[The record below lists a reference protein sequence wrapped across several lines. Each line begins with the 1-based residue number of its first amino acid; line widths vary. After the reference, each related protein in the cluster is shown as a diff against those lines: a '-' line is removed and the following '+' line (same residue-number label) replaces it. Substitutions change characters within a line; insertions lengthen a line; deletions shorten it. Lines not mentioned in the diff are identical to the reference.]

1 MAIQGKIEAE
11 NMKNEDCRMSNFETT
26 KKDYQQYAKLA
37 TSAESL
43 IYSDP
48 KSSVAIFGN
57 FAEQLTREIMHLEGF
72 GDWNLK
78 QIDRINELKYRADY
92 PPVVTK
98 YLDDIRRIRN
108 LADHD
113 HQFVV
118 SKKQALE
125 IDKKA
130 HLIWSYFL
138 EVYSQDNPAKYQTP
152 VDQANIFQVQ
162 QAQIDQLK
170 KELEAALNSQNPL
183 EVSKEIREQRRKVSV
198 NFAKKHQLTEA
209 ETRQL
214 IDKQLQEAGWE
225 ADTEKL
231 NNWKFKTEPKK
242 GHNMAIAEWVLPNG
256 QRADYALFKGLEFYG
271 IVEAKKW
278 DQDIAGQMA
287 QPKEYSREVPF
298 RSDYLLV
305 DNQMGDYKVPF
316 IYTANGRP
324 YLKQYKEKSGIWF
337 WDARNPK
344 ENAYA
349 LEEFHH
355 PEDLAL
361 KLTAKNPDEANQDLV
376 NDNDFPKF
384 ADRDYQVE
392 AIKNIEEAIK
402 DGKKRILL
410 AMATGTGKTRTA
422 IALMYRL
429 LKHKRARRILYLVD
443 RNSLGKQTADA
454 IKDNKIGNLSISSI
468 YGVKE
473 LQDKLPDASTKI
485 QIATVQGMIKR
496 LFYNDNEEE
505 KPSVGQY
512 DFIIVDEAHR
522 GYAED
527 KELSDKEYQF
537 YDQNDYVSQYRRV
550 VDYFD
555 ATAIGMT
562 ATPALQT
569 TDIFGQPVYSY
580 SYQQAVLDNYLVDH
594 DAPTIIKTKLSQ
606 EGIHFK
612 KGAEISLF
620 DQASESIKSEKL
632 PDNMNFEVKD
642 FNKRVITE
650 NFNRVVCDYLAQNCL
665 NPNDPELGKTLIF
678 AATDAHADMVVRLLR
693 EAFKKAGNPVEDD
706 AIEKITGS
714 IRHPNNEIK
723 LFKNEKNPNIV
734 VTVDLLTT
742 GVDVPEITNLVFL
755 RRVQSRILY
764 EQMLGRATRLCP
776 EIHKAVFNIYD
787 AVGIYDA
794 MNKVTNMKPVV
805 KNVKHDIHYFVKR
818 KDEFGISDI
827 SEQYQIDLSAA
838 VDRKIKCMNDAK
850 RKDFERLTEIS
861 SIDQWARDLVHL
873 NRKAFL
879 NEWKN
884 IEQLDKLQGDK
895 PKQYISNAPDEY
907 VGIERGYGQGNSDPE
922 DYIESFNKFVKEH
935 VNTIP
940 ALQIVATR
948 PKDLTYDELKKIKL
962 ELEKNGFKEHD
973 LQSAWKSANQVQTT
987 ADIISFIRQ
996 AALGSKL
1003 VDHDVRIHNAMQKVY
1018 GMANWNMV
1026 QKSWLKK
1033 IENQLISSTVL
1044 GPNAETAFS
1053 SNFFKRQGGYKQM
1066 KKIFSDNADQII
1078 YVLNENLYV

>member
-1 MAIQGKIEAE
+1 
-11 NMKNEDCRMSNFETT
+11 MSNFQTT
-26 KKDYQQYAKLA
+26 EEEYRQYAKLA

-48 KSSVAIFGN
+48 KSSVAVFGN

-78 QIDRINELKYRADY
+78 QIDRINELKYRGDY
-92 PPVVTK
+92 PPIVTK
-98 YLDDIRRIRN
+98 YLDDIRNIRN

-113 HQFVV
+113 HQFIV
-118 SKKQALE
+118 SKRQALE
-125 IDKKA
+125 VDKKA
-130 HLIWSYFL
+130 YIIWNYFL
-138 EVYSQDNPAKYQTP
+138 EVYSQDEVKEYKTP
-152 VDQANIFQVQ
+152 IDQANIFQLQ
-162 QAQIDQLK
+162 QEQIEQLK
-170 KELEAALNSQNPL
+170 KELEEARKAQTPV
-183 EVSKEIREQRRKVSV
+183 EVSKELQAKRHKISV
-198 NFAKKHQLTEA
+198 QFAKKHQLTEA

-214 IDKQLQEAGWE
+214 IDRQLQQAGWE
-225 ADTEKL
+225 ADSENL
-231 NNWKFKTEPKK
+231 NNWKYKTAPQK

-305 DNQMGDYKVPF
+305 DNDMGEYKVPF

-344 ENAYA
+344 ESAYA

-361 KLTAKNPDEANQDLV
+361 KLTSQNPELADQDLV
-376 NDNDFPKF
+376 DDQDFPKF

-392 AIKNIEEAIK
+392 AIKSIEEAIK

-443 RNSLGKQTADA
+443 RNSLGQQTADA
-454 IKDNKIGNLSISSI
+454 IKDNKIGNLSIASI

-473 LQDKLPDASTKI
+473 LKDKLPDASSKI

-496 LFYNDNEEE
+496 LFYNDDKEE

-527 KELSDKEYQF
+527 KELSEKEYHF

-569 TDIFGQPVYSY
+569 TDIFGKPVYSY

-612 KGAEISLF
+612 KGAEIDLF
-620 DQASESIKSEKL
+620 DQSSESIKSEKL

-650 NFNRVVCDYLAQNCL
+650 SFNRVVCDYLAQNCL

-678 AATDAHADMVVRLLR
+678 AATDSHADMVVRLLK
-693 EAFKKAGNPVEDD
+693 ESFKNAGNPVDDD

-723 LFKNEKNPNIV
+723 LFKNEKNPNIA

-776 EIHKAVFNIYD
+776 EIHKSVFNIYD

-805 KNVKHDIHYFVKR
+805 KNVSHDVHYFIDQKHQFEVNDNFK
-818 KDEFGISDI
+818 
-827 SEQYQIDLSAA
+827 QYQIDMTAA
-838 VDRKIKCMNDAK
+838 IDRKIKRMNDSK
-850 RKDFERLTEIS
+850 RKEFERLTEIN
-861 SIDQWARDLVHL
+861 SIDQWARDLPRL
-873 NRKAFL
+873 NNQEFL
-879 NEWKN
+879 KEWKN
-884 IEQLDKLQGDK
+884 FEQLDRLSTGSQ
-895 PKQYISNAPDEY
+895 KQYISNEPDEY
-907 VGIERGYGQGNSDPE
+907 LGIERGYGQGNSNPE
-922 DYIESFNKFVKEH
+922 DYIESFNKFIKEN
-935 VNTIP
+935 VNEIP

-962 ELEKNGFKEHD
+962 ELEKKGFKEND
-973 LQSAWKSANQVQTT
+973 LQTAWKNANQVQTT

-996 AALGSKL
+996 AAVGSEL
-1003 VDHDVRIHNAMQKVY
+1003 VDHNVRIHNAMQKVY
-1018 GMANWNMV
+1018 GMADWNMV

-1033 IENQLISSTVL
+1033 IENQLLSSTVL

-1053 SNFFKRQGGYKQM
+1053 SNYFKRQGGYKQM
-1066 KKIFSDNADQII
+1066 RKIFSDNADQII

>member
-1 MAIQGKIEAE
+1 
-11 NMKNEDCRMSNFETT
+11 MKNEDCRMSNFQTT
-26 KKDYQQYAKLA
+26 EEEYRQYAKLA

-48 KSSVAIFGN
+48 KSSVAVFGN

-78 QIDRINELKYRADY
+78 QIDRINELKYRGDY
-92 PPVVTK
+92 PPIVTK
-98 YLDDIRRIRN
+98 YLDDIRHIRN

-113 HQFVV
+113 HQFIV

-125 IDKKA
+125 VDKKA
-130 HLIWSYFL
+130 YIIWNYFL
-138 EVYSQDNPAKYQTP
+138 EVYSQDEVKEYKTP
-152 VDQANIFQVQ
+152 IDQANIFQLQ
-162 QAQIDQLK
+162 QEQIEQLK
-170 KELEAALNSQNPL
+170 KELEEARKAQKPV
-183 EVSKEIREQRRKVSV
+183 EVSKEIQAKRHKISV
-198 NFAKKHQLTEA
+198 QFAKKHQLTEA

-214 IDKQLQEAGWE
+214 IDRQLQQAGWE
-225 ADTEKL
+225 ADSENL
-231 NNWKFKTEPKK
+231 NNWKYKTAPQK

-305 DNQMGDYKVPF
+305 DNDMGEYKVPF

-344 ENAYA
+344 ESAYA

-361 KLTAKNPDEANQDLV
+361 KLTSQNPELADQDLV
-376 NDNDFPKF
+376 DDQDFPKF

-392 AIKNIEEAIK
+392 AIKSIEEAIK

-443 RNSLGKQTADA
+443 RNSLGQQTADA
-454 IKDNKIGNLSISSI
+454 IKDNKIGNLSIASI

-473 LQDKLPDASTKI
+473 LKDKLPDASTKI

-496 LFYNDNEEE
+496 LFYNDDKEE

-527 KELSDKEYQF
+527 KELSEKEYHF

-569 TDIFGQPVYSY
+569 TDIFGKPVYSY

-612 KGAEISLF
+612 KGAEIDLF
-620 DQASESIKSEKL
+620 DQSSESIKSEKL

-650 NFNRVVCDYLAQNCL
+650 SFNRVVCDYLAQNCL

-678 AATDAHADMVVRLLR
+678 AATDSHADMVVRLLK
-693 EAFKKAGNPVEDD
+693 ESFKNAGNPVDDD

-723 LFKNEKNPNIV
+723 LFKNEKNPNIA

-776 EIHKAVFNIYD
+776 EIHKSVFNIYD

-805 KNVKHDIHYFVKR
+805 KNVSHDVHYFIDQKHQFEINDNF
-818 KDEFGISDI
+818 K
-827 SEQYQIDLSAA
+827 QYQIDMTAA
-838 VDRKIKCMNDAK
+838 IDRKIKRMNDSK
-850 RKDFERLTEIS
+850 RKEFERLTEIN
-861 SIDQWARDLVHL
+861 SIDQWARDLPRL
-873 NRKAFL
+873 NNQEFL
-879 NEWKN
+879 KEWKN
-884 IEQLDKLQGDK
+884 FEQLDRLSTGSQ
-895 PKQYISNAPDEY
+895 KQYISNEPDEY
-907 VGIERGYGQGNSDPE
+907 LGIERGYGQGNSNPE
-922 DYIESFNKFVKEH
+922 DYIESFNKFIKEN
-935 VNTIP
+935 VNEIP

-962 ELEKNGFKEHD
+962 ELEKKGFKEND
-973 LQSAWKSANQVQTT
+973 LQTAWKSANQVQTT

-996 AALGSKL
+996 AAVGSEL
-1003 VDHDVRIHNAMQKVY
+1003 VDHNVRIHNAMQKVY
-1018 GMANWNMV
+1018 GMADWNMV

-1033 IENQLISSTVL
+1033 IENQLLSSTVL

-1053 SNFFKRQGGYKQM
+1053 SNYFKRQGGYKQM
-1066 KKIFSDNADQII
+1066 RKIFSDNADQII

>member
-1 MAIQGKIEAE
+1 
-11 NMKNEDCRMSNFETT
+11 MKNEDCRMSNFQTT
-26 KKDYQQYAKLA
+26 EEEYRQYAKLA

-48 KSSVAIFGN
+48 KSSVAVFGN

-78 QIDRINELKYRADY
+78 QIDRINELKYRGDY
-92 PPVVTK
+92 PPIVTK
-98 YLDDIRRIRN
+98 YLDDIRHIRN

-113 HQFVV
+113 HQFIV

-125 IDKKA
+125 VDKKA
-130 HLIWSYFL
+130 YIIWNYFL
-138 EVYSQDNPAKYQTP
+138 EVYSQDEVKEYKTP
-152 VDQANIFQVQ
+152 IDQANIFQLQ
-162 QAQIDQLK
+162 QEQIEQLK
-170 KELEAALNSQNPL
+170 KELEEAREAQKPI
-183 EVSKEIREQRRKVSV
+183 EVSKELQAKRHKVSV
-198 NFAKKHQLTEA
+198 QFAKKHQLTEA

-214 IDKQLQEAGWE
+214 IDRQLQQAGWE
-225 ADTEKL
+225 ADSENL
-231 NNWKFKTEPKK
+231 NNWKYKTAPQK

-305 DNQMGDYKVPF
+305 DNDMGEYKVPF

-344 ENAYA
+344 ESAYA

-361 KLTAKNPDEANQDLV
+361 KLTSQNPELADQDLV
-376 NDNDFPKF
+376 DDQDFPKF

-392 AIKNIEEAIK
+392 AIKSIEEAIK

-443 RNSLGKQTADA
+443 RNSLGQQTADA
-454 IKDNKIGNLSISSI
+454 IKDNKIGNLSIASI

-473 LQDKLPDASTKI
+473 LKDKLPDASTKI

-496 LFYNDNEEE
+496 LFYNDDKEE

-527 KELSDKEYQF
+527 KELSEKEYHF

-569 TDIFGQPVYSY
+569 TDIFGKPVYSY

-612 KGAEISLF
+612 KGAEIDLF
-620 DQASESIKSEKL
+620 DQSSESIKSEKL

-650 NFNRVVCDYLAQNCL
+650 SFNRVVCDYLAQNCL

-678 AATDAHADMVVRLLR
+678 AATDSHADMVVRLLK
-693 EAFKKAGNPVEDD
+693 ESFKNAGNPVDDD

-723 LFKNEKNPNIV
+723 LFKNEKNPNIA

-764 EQMLGRATRLCP
+764 EQMLGRATRLCS
-776 EIHKAVFNIYD
+776 EIHKSVFNIYD

-805 KNVKHDIHYFVKR
+805 KNVSHDVHYFIDQKHQFEVNDNFK
-818 KDEFGISDI
+818 
-827 SEQYQIDLSAA
+827 QYQIDMTAA
-838 VDRKIKCMNDAK
+838 IDRKIKRMNDSK
-850 RKDFERLTEIS
+850 RKEFERLTEIN
-861 SIDQWARDLVHL
+861 SIDQWARDLPRL
-873 NRKAFL
+873 NNQEFL
-879 NEWKN
+879 KEWKN
-884 IEQLDKLQGDK
+884 FEQLDRLSTGSQ
-895 PKQYISNAPDEY
+895 KQYISNEPDEY
-907 VGIERGYGQGNSDPE
+907 LGIERGYGQGNSNPE
-922 DYIESFNKFVKEH
+922 DYIESFNKFIKEN
-935 VNTIP
+935 VNEIP

-962 ELEKNGFKEHD
+962 ELEKKGFKEND
-973 LQSAWKSANQVQTT
+973 LQTAWKNANQVQTT

-996 AALGSKL
+996 AAVGSEL
-1003 VDHDVRIHNAMQKVY
+1003 VDHNVRIHNAMQKVY
-1018 GMANWNMV
+1018 GMADWNMV

-1033 IENQLISSTVL
+1033 IENQLLSSTVL

-1053 SNFFKRQGGYKQM
+1053 SNYFRRQGGYKQM
-1066 KKIFSDNADQII
+1066 RKIFSDNADQII

>member
-1 MAIQGKIEAE
+1 
-11 NMKNEDCRMSNFETT
+11 MKNEDCRMSNFQTT
-26 KKDYQQYAKLA
+26 EEEYRQYAKLA

-48 KSSVAIFGN
+48 KSSVAVFGN
-57 FAEQLTREIMHLEGF
+57 FSEQLTREIMHLEGF

-78 QIDRINELKYRADY
+78 QIDRINELKYRGDY
-92 PPVVTK
+92 PPIVTK
-98 YLDDIRRIRN
+98 YLDDIRHIRN

-113 HQFVV
+113 HQFIV

-125 IDKKA
+125 VDKKA
-130 HLIWSYFL
+130 YIIWNYFL
-138 EVYSQDNPAKYQTP
+138 EVYSQDEVKEYKTP
-152 VDQANIFQVQ
+152 IDQANIFQLQ
-162 QAQIDQLK
+162 QEQIEQLK
-170 KELEAALNSQNPL
+170 KELEEARKAQTPV
-183 EVSKEIREQRRKVSV
+183 EVSKELQAKRHKISV
-198 NFAKKHQLTEA
+198 QFAKKHQLTEA

-214 IDKQLQEAGWE
+214 IDRQLQQAGWE
-225 ADTEKL
+225 ADSENL
-231 NNWKFKTEPKK
+231 NNWKYKTAPQK

-305 DNQMGDYKVPF
+305 DNDMGEYKVPF

-344 ENAYA
+344 ESAYA

-361 KLTAKNPDEANQDLV
+361 KLTSQNPELADQDLV
-376 NDNDFPKF
+376 DDQDFPKF

-392 AIKNIEEAIK
+392 AIKSIEEAIK

-443 RNSLGKQTADA
+443 RNSLGQQTADA
-454 IKDNKIGNLSISSI
+454 IKDNKIGNLSIASI

-473 LQDKLPDASTKI
+473 LKDKLPDASTKI

-496 LFYNDNEEE
+496 LFYNDDKEE

-527 KELSDKEYQF
+527 KELSEKEYHF

-569 TDIFGQPVYSY
+569 TDIFGKPVYSY

-612 KGAEISLF
+612 KGAEIDLF
-620 DQASESIKSEKL
+620 DQSSELIKSEKL

-650 NFNRVVCDYLAQNCL
+650 SFNRVVCDYLAQNCL

-678 AATDAHADMVVRLLR
+678 AATDSHADMVVRLLK
-693 EAFKKAGNPVEDD
+693 ESFKNAGNPVDDD

-723 LFKNEKNPNIV
+723 LFKNEKNPNIA

-776 EIHKAVFNIYD
+776 EIHKSVFNIYD

-805 KNVKHDIHYFVKR
+805 KNVSHDVHYFIDQKHQFEVNDNFK
-818 KDEFGISDI
+818 
-827 SEQYQIDLSAA
+827 QYQIDMTAA
-838 VDRKIKCMNDAK
+838 IDRKIKRMNDSK
-850 RKDFERLTEIS
+850 RKEFERLTEIN
-861 SIDQWARDLVHL
+861 SIDQWARDLPRL
-873 NRKAFL
+873 NNQEFL
-879 NEWKN
+879 KEWKN
-884 IEQLDKLQGDK
+884 FEQLDRLSTGSQ
-895 PKQYISNAPDEY
+895 KQYISNEPDEY
-907 VGIERGYGQGNSDPE
+907 LGVERGYGQGNSNPE
-922 DYIESFNKFVKEH
+922 DYIESFNKFIKKN
-935 VNTIP
+935 VNEIP

-962 ELEKNGFKEHD
+962 ELEKKGFKEND
-973 LQSAWKSANQVQTT
+973 LQTAWKNANQVQTT

-996 AALGSKL
+996 AAVGSEL
-1003 VDHDVRIHNAMQKVY
+1003 VDHNVRIHNAMQKVY
-1018 GMANWNMV
+1018 GMADWNMV

-1033 IENQLISSTVL
+1033 IENQLLSSTVL

-1053 SNFFKRQGGYKQM
+1053 SNYFKRQGGYKQM
-1066 KKIFSDNADQII
+1066 RKIFSDNADQII

>member
-1 MAIQGKIEAE
+1 
-11 NMKNEDCRMSNFETT
+11 MSNFQTT
-26 KKDYQQYAKLA
+26 EEEYRQYAKLA

-48 KSSVAIFGN
+48 KSSVAVFGN

-78 QIDRINELKYRADY
+78 QIDRINELKYRGDY
-92 PPVVTK
+92 PPIVTK
-98 YLDDIRRIRN
+98 YLDDIRNIRN

-113 HQFVV
+113 HQFIV
-118 SKKQALE
+118 SKRQALE
-125 IDKKA
+125 VDKKA
-130 HLIWSYFL
+130 YIIWNYFL
-138 EVYSQDNPAKYQTP
+138 EVYSQDEVKEYKTP
-152 VDQANIFQVQ
+152 IDQANIFQLQ
-162 QAQIDQLK
+162 QEQIEQLK
-170 KELEAALNSQNPL
+170 KELEEARKAQTPV
-183 EVSKEIREQRRKVSV
+183 EVSKELQVKRHKISV
-198 NFAKKHQLTEA
+198 QFAKKHQLTEA

-214 IDKQLQEAGWE
+214 IDRQLQQAGWE
-225 ADTEKL
+225 ADSENL
-231 NNWKFKTEPKK
+231 NNWKYKTAPQK

-305 DNQMGDYKVPF
+305 DNDMGEYKVPF

-344 ENAYA
+344 ESAYA

-361 KLTAKNPDEANQDLV
+361 KLTSQNPELADQDLV
-376 NDNDFPKF
+376 DDQDFPKF

-392 AIKNIEEAIK
+392 AIKSIEEAIK

-443 RNSLGKQTADA
+443 RNSLGQQTADA
-454 IKDNKIGNLSISSI
+454 IKDNKIGNLSIASI

-473 LQDKLPDASTKI
+473 LKDKLPDASTKI

-496 LFYNDNEEE
+496 LFYNDDKEE

-527 KELSDKEYQF
+527 KELSEKEYHF

-569 TDIFGQPVYSY
+569 TDIFGKPVYSY

-612 KGAEISLF
+612 KGAEIDLF
-620 DQASESIKSEKL
+620 DQSSESIKSEKL

-650 NFNRVVCDYLAQNCL
+650 SFNRVVCDYLAQNCL

-678 AATDAHADMVVRLLR
+678 AATDSHADMVVRLLK
-693 EAFKKAGNPVEDD
+693 ESFKNAGNPVDDD

-723 LFKNEKNPNIV
+723 LFKNEKNPNIA

-776 EIHKAVFNIYD
+776 EIHKSVFNIYD

-805 KNVKHDIHYFVKR
+805 KNVSHDVHYFIDQKHQFEVNDNFK
-818 KDEFGISDI
+818 
-827 SEQYQIDLSAA
+827 QYQIDMTAA
-838 VDRKIKCMNDAK
+838 IDRKIKRMNDSK
-850 RKDFERLTEIS
+850 RKEFERLTEIN
-861 SIDQWARDLVHL
+861 SIDQWARDLPRL
-873 NRKAFL
+873 NNQEFL
-879 NEWKN
+879 KEWKN
-884 IEQLDKLQGDK
+884 FEQLDRLSTGSQ
-895 PKQYISNAPDEY
+895 KQYISNEPDEY
-907 VGIERGYGQGNSDPE
+907 LGIERGYGQGNSNPE
-922 DYIESFNKFVKEH
+922 DYIESFNKFIKEN
-935 VNTIP
+935 VNEIP

-962 ELEKNGFKEHD
+962 ELEKKGFKEND
-973 LQSAWKSANQVQTT
+973 LQTAWKNANQVQTT

-996 AALGSKL
+996 AAVGSEL
-1003 VDHDVRIHNAMQKVY
+1003 VDHNVRIHNAMQKVY
-1018 GMANWNMV
+1018 GMADWNMV

-1033 IENQLISSTVL
+1033 IENQLLSSTVL

-1053 SNFFKRQGGYKQM
+1053 SNYFKRQGGYKQM
-1066 KKIFSDNADQII
+1066 RKIFSDNADQII

>member
-1 MAIQGKIEAE
+1 
-11 NMKNEDCRMSNFETT
+11 MKNEDCRMSNFQTT
-26 KKDYQQYAKLA
+26 EEEYRQYAKLA

-48 KSSVAIFGN
+48 KSSVAVFGN

-78 QIDRINELKYRADY
+78 QIDRINELKYRGDY
-92 PPVVTK
+92 PPIVTK
-98 YLDDIRRIRN
+98 YLDDIRNIRN

-113 HQFVV
+113 HQFIV

-125 IDKKA
+125 VDKKA
-130 HLIWSYFL
+130 YIIWNYFL
-138 EVYSQDNPAKYQTP
+138 EVYSQDEVKEYKTP
-152 VDQANIFQVQ
+152 IDQANIFQLQ
-162 QAQIDQLK
+162 QEQIEQLK
-170 KELEAALNSQNPL
+170 KELEEARKAQKPV
-183 EVSKEIREQRRKVSV
+183 EVSKELQAKRHKISV
-198 NFAKKHQLTEA
+198 QFAKKHQLTEA

-214 IDKQLQEAGWE
+214 IDRQLQQAGWE
-225 ADTEKL
+225 ADSENL
-231 NNWKFKTEPKK
+231 NNWKYKTAPQK

-305 DNQMGDYKVPF
+305 DNDMGEYKVPF

-344 ENAYA
+344 ESAYA

-361 KLTAKNPDEANQDLV
+361 KLTSQNPEIADKDLV
-376 NDNDFPKF
+376 DDRDFPRF

-392 AIKNIEEAIK
+392 AIKSIEETIK

-443 RNSLGKQTADA
+443 RNSLGQQTADA
-454 IKDNKIGNLSISSI
+454 IKDNKIGNLSIASI

-473 LQDKLPDASTKI
+473 LKDKLPDASTKI

-496 LFYNDNEEE
+496 LFYNDDKEE

-527 KELSDKEYQF
+527 KELSEKEYHF

-569 TDIFGQPVYSY
+569 TDIFGKPVYSY

-612 KGAEISLF
+612 KGAEIDLF
-620 DQASESIKSEKL
+620 DQSSESIKSEKL

-650 NFNRVVCDYLAQNCL
+650 SFNRVVCDYLAQNCL

-678 AATDAHADMVVRLLR
+678 AATDSHADMVVRLLK
-693 EAFKKAGNPVEDD
+693 ESFKNAGNPVDDD

-723 LFKNEKNPNIV
+723 LFKNEKNPNIA

-776 EIHKAVFNIYD
+776 EIHKSVFNIYD

-805 KNVKHDIHYFVKR
+805 KNVSHDVHYFIDQKHQFEVNDNFK
-818 KDEFGISDI
+818 
-827 SEQYQIDLSAA
+827 QYQIDMTAA
-838 VDRKIKCMNDAK
+838 IDRKIKRMNDSK
-850 RKDFERLTEIS
+850 RKEFERLTEIN
-861 SIDQWARDLVHL
+861 SIDQWARDLPRL
-873 NRKAFL
+873 NNQEFL
-879 NEWKN
+879 KEWKN
-884 IEQLDKLQGDK
+884 FEQLDRLSTGSH
-895 PKQYISNAPDEY
+895 KQYISNEPDEY
-907 VGIERGYGQGNSDPE
+907 LGIERGYGQGNSNPE
-922 DYIESFNKFVKEH
+922 DYIESFNKFIKEN
-935 VNTIP
+935 VNEIP

-962 ELEKNGFKEHD
+962 ELEKKGFKEND
-973 LQSAWKSANQVQTT
+973 LQTAWKSANQVQTT

-996 AALGSKL
+996 AAVGSEL
-1003 VDHDVRIHNAMQKVY
+1003 VDHNVRIHNAMQKVY
-1018 GMANWNMV
+1018 GMADWNMV

-1033 IENQLISSTVL
+1033 IENQLLSSTVL

-1053 SNFFKRQGGYKQM
+1053 SNYFKRQGGYKQM
-1066 KKIFSDNADQII
+1066 RKIFSDNADQII

>member
-1 MAIQGKIEAE
+1 
-11 NMKNEDCRMSNFETT
+11 MKNEDCRMSNFQTT
-26 KKDYQQYAKLA
+26 EEEYRQYAKLA

-48 KSSVAIFGN
+48 KSSVAVFGN

-78 QIDRINELKYRADY
+78 QIDRINELKYRGDY
-92 PPVVTK
+92 PPIVTK
-98 YLDDIRRIRN
+98 YLDDIRHIRN

-113 HQFVV
+113 HQFIV

-125 IDKKA
+125 VDKKA
-130 HLIWSYFL
+130 YIIWNYFL
-138 EVYSQDNPAKYQTP
+138 EVYSQDEVKEYKTP
-152 VDQANIFQVQ
+152 IDQASIFQLQ
-162 QAQIDQLK
+162 QEQIEQLK
-170 KELEAALNSQNPL
+170 KELEEARKAQKPV
-183 EVSKEIREQRRKVSV
+183 EVSKEIQAKRHKISV
-198 NFAKKHQLTEA
+198 QFAKKHQLTEA

-214 IDKQLQEAGWE
+214 IDRQLQQAGWE
-225 ADTEKL
+225 ADSENL
-231 NNWKFKTEPKK
+231 NNWKYKTAPQK

-305 DNQMGDYKVPF
+305 DNDMGEYKVPF

-344 ENAYA
+344 ESAYA

-361 KLTAKNPDEANQDLV
+361 KLTSQNPELADQDLV
-376 NDNDFPKF
+376 DDQDFPKF

-392 AIKNIEEAIK
+392 AIKSIEEAIK

-443 RNSLGKQTADA
+443 RNSLGQQTADA
-454 IKDNKIGNLSISSI
+454 IKDNKIGNLSIASI

-473 LQDKLPDASTKI
+473 LKDKLPDASTKI

-496 LFYNDNEEE
+496 LFYNDDKEE

-527 KELSDKEYQF
+527 KELSEKEYHF

-555 ATAIGMT
+555 ATAVGMT

-612 KGAEISLF
+612 KGAEIDLF
-620 DQASESIKSEKL
+620 DQSSESIKSEKL

-650 NFNRVVCDYLAQNCL
+650 SFNRVVCDYLAQNCL
-665 NPNDPELGKTLIF
+665 NPNDPDLGKTLIF
-678 AATDAHADMVVRLLR
+678 AATDSHADMVVRLLK
-693 EAFKKAGNPVEDD
+693 ESFKNAGNPVDDD

-742 GVDVPEITNLVFL
+742 GVDVPEISNLVFL

-776 EIHKAVFNIYD
+776 EIHKSVFNIYD

-805 KNVKHDIHYFVKR
+805 KNVSHDVHYFIDQKHQFEINDNF
-818 KDEFGISDI
+818 K
-827 SEQYQIDLSAA
+827 QYQIDMTAA
-838 VDRKIKCMNDAK
+838 IDRKIKRMNDSK
-850 RKDFERLTEIS
+850 RKEFECLTEIN
-861 SIDQWARDLVHL
+861 SIDQWARDLPRL
-873 NRKAFL
+873 NNQEFL
-879 NEWKN
+879 KEWKN
-884 IEQLDKLQGDK
+884 FEQLDRLSTGSH
-895 PKQYISNAPDEY
+895 KQYISNEPDEY
-907 VGIERGYGQGNSDPE
+907 LGIERGYGQGNSNPE
-922 DYIESFNKFVKEH
+922 DYIESFNKFIKEN
-935 VNTIP
+935 VNEIP

-962 ELEKNGFKEHD
+962 ELEKKGFKEND
-973 LQSAWKSANQVQTT
+973 LQTAWKNANQVQTT

-996 AALGSKL
+996 AAVGSEL
-1003 VDHDVRIHNAMQKVY
+1003 VDHNVRIHNAMQKVY
-1018 GMANWNMV
+1018 GMADWNMV

-1033 IENQLISSTVL
+1033 IENQLLSSTVL

-1053 SNFFKRQGGYKQM
+1053 SNYFKRQGGYKQM
-1066 KKIFSDNADQII
+1066 RKIFSDNADQII

>member
-1 MAIQGKIEAE
+1 
-11 NMKNEDCRMSNFETT
+11 MSNFQTT
-26 KKDYQQYAKLA
+26 EEEYRQYAKLA

-48 KSSVAIFGN
+48 KSSVAVFGN

-78 QIDRINELKYRADY
+78 QIDRINELKYRGDY
-92 PPVVTK
+92 PPIVTK
-98 YLDDIRRIRN
+98 YLDDIRNIRN

-113 HQFVV
+113 HQFIV

-125 IDKKA
+125 VDKKA
-130 HLIWSYFL
+130 YIIWNYFL
-138 EVYSQDNPAKYQTP
+138 EVYSQDEVKEYKTP
-152 VDQANIFQVQ
+152 IDQANIFQLQ
-162 QAQIDQLK
+162 QEQIEQLK
-170 KELEAALNSQNPL
+170 KELEEARKAQKPV
-183 EVSKEIREQRRKVSV
+183 EVSKELQAKRHKISV
-198 NFAKKHQLTEA
+198 QFAKKHQLTEA

-214 IDKQLQEAGWE
+214 IDRQLQQAGWE
-225 ADTEKL
+225 ADSENL
-231 NNWKFKTEPKK
+231 NNWKYKTAPQK

-305 DNQMGDYKVPF
+305 DNDMGEYKVPF

-344 ENAYA
+344 ESAYA

-361 KLTAKNPDEANQDLV
+361 KLTSQNPELADQDLV
-376 NDNDFPKF
+376 DDQDFPKF

-392 AIKNIEEAIK
+392 AIKSIEEAIK

-443 RNSLGKQTADA
+443 RNSLGQQTADA
-454 IKDNKIGNLSISSI
+454 IKDNKIGNLSIASI

-473 LQDKLPDASTKI
+473 LKDKLPDASTKV

-496 LFYNDNEEE
+496 LFYNDDKEE

-527 KELSDKEYQF
+527 KELSEKEYHF

-569 TDIFGQPVYSY
+569 TDIFGKPVYSY

-612 KGAEISLF
+612 KGAEIDLF
-620 DQASESIKSEKL
+620 DQSSESIKSEKL

-650 NFNRVVCDYLAQNCL
+650 SFNRVVCDYLAQNCL

-678 AATDAHADMVVRLLR
+678 AATDSHADMVVRLLK
-693 EAFKKAGNPVEDD
+693 ESFKNAGNPVDDD

-723 LFKNEKNPNIV
+723 LFKNEKNPNIA

-776 EIHKAVFNIYD
+776 EIHKSVFNIYD

-805 KNVKHDIHYFVKR
+805 KNVSHDVHYFIDQKHQFEVNDNFK
-818 KDEFGISDI
+818 
-827 SEQYQIDLSAA
+827 QYQIDMTAA
-838 VDRKIKCMNDAK
+838 IDRKIKRMNDSK
-850 RKDFERLTEIS
+850 RKEFERLTEIN
-861 SIDQWARDLVHL
+861 SIDQWARDLPRL
-873 NRKAFL
+873 NNQEFL
-879 NEWKN
+879 KEWKN
-884 IEQLDKLQGDK
+884 FEQLDRLSTGSQ
-895 PKQYISNAPDEY
+895 KQYISNEPDEY
-907 VGIERGYGQGNSDPE
+907 LGIERGYGQGNSNPE
-922 DYIESFNKFVKEH
+922 DYIESFNKFIKEN
-935 VNTIP
+935 VNEIP

-962 ELEKNGFKEHD
+962 ELEKKGFKEND
-973 LQSAWKSANQVQTT
+973 LQTAWKSANQVQTT

-996 AALGSKL
+996 AAVGSEL
-1003 VDHDVRIHNAMQKVY
+1003 VDHNVRIHNAMQKVY
-1018 GMANWNMV
+1018 GMADWNMV

-1033 IENQLISSTVL
+1033 IENQLLSSTVL

-1053 SNFFKRQGGYKQM
+1053 SNYFKRQGGYKQM
-1066 KKIFSDNADQII
+1066 RKIFSDNADQII

>member
-1 MAIQGKIEAE
+1 
-11 NMKNEDCRMSNFETT
+11 MSNFQTT
-26 KKDYQQYAKLA
+26 EEEYRQYAKLA

-48 KSSVAIFGN
+48 KSSVAVFGN
-57 FAEQLTREIMHLEGF
+57 FSEQLTREIMHLEGF

-78 QIDRINELKYRADY
+78 QIDRINELKYRGDY
-92 PPVVTK
+92 PPIVTK
-98 YLDDIRRIRN
+98 YLDDIRHIRN

-113 HQFVV
+113 HQFIV

-125 IDKKA
+125 VDKKA
-130 HLIWSYFL
+130 YIIWNYFL
-138 EVYSQDNPAKYQTP
+138 EVYSQDEVKEYKTP
-152 VDQANIFQVQ
+152 IDQANIFQLQ
-162 QAQIDQLK
+162 QEQIEQLK
-170 KELEAALNSQNPL
+170 KELEEARKAQKPV
-183 EVSKEIREQRRKVSV
+183 EVSKELQAKRHKISV
-198 NFAKKHQLTEA
+198 QFAKKHQLTEA

-214 IDKQLQEAGWE
+214 IDRQLQQAGWE
-225 ADTEKL
+225 ADSENL
-231 NNWKFKTEPKK
+231 NNWKYKTAPQK

-305 DNQMGDYKVPF
+305 DNDMGEYKVPF

-337 WDARNPK
+337 WDVRNPK
-344 ENAYA
+344 ESAYA

-361 KLTAKNPDEANQDLV
+361 KLTSQNPELADQDLV
-376 NDNDFPKF
+376 DDQDFPKF

-392 AIKNIEEAIK
+392 AIKSIEEAIK

-443 RNSLGKQTADA
+443 RNSLGQQTADA
-454 IKDNKIGNLSISSI
+454 IKDNKIGNLSIASI

-473 LQDKLPDASTKI
+473 LKDKLPDASTKI

-496 LFYNDNEEE
+496 LFYNDDKEE

-527 KELSDKEYQF
+527 KELSEKEYHF

-569 TDIFGQPVYSY
+569 TDIFGKPVYSY

-612 KGAEISLF
+612 KGAEIDLF
-620 DQASESIKSEKL
+620 DQSSESIKSEKL

-650 NFNRVVCDYLAQNCL
+650 SFNRVVCDYLAQNCL

-678 AATDAHADMVVRLLR
+678 AATDSHADMVVRLLK
-693 EAFKKAGNPVEDD
+693 ESFKNAGNPVDDD

-723 LFKNEKNPNIV
+723 LFKNEKNPNIA

-776 EIHKAVFNIYD
+776 EIHKSVFNIYD

-805 KNVKHDIHYFVKR
+805 KNVSHDVHYFIDQKHQFEVNDNFK
-818 KDEFGISDI
+818 
-827 SEQYQIDLSAA
+827 QYQIDMTAA
-838 VDRKIKCMNDAK
+838 IDRKIKRMNDSK
-850 RKDFERLTEIS
+850 RKEFERLTEIN
-861 SIDQWARDLVHL
+861 SIDQWARDLPRL
-873 NRKAFL
+873 NNQEFL
-879 NEWKN
+879 KEWKN
-884 IEQLDKLQGDK
+884 FEQLDRLSTGSH
-895 PKQYISNAPDEY
+895 KQYISNEPDEY
-907 VGIERGYGQGNSDPE
+907 LGIERGYGQGNSNPE
-922 DYIESFNKFVKEH
+922 DYIESFNKFIKEN
-935 VNTIP
+935 VNEIP

-962 ELEKNGFKEHD
+962 ELEKKGFKEND
-973 LQSAWKSANQVQTT
+973 LQTAWKSANQVQTT

-996 AALGSKL
+996 AAVGSEL
-1003 VDHDVRIHNAMQKVY
+1003 VDHNVRIHNAMQKVY
-1018 GMANWNMV
+1018 GMADWNMV

-1033 IENQLISSTVL
+1033 IENQLLSSTVL

-1053 SNFFKRQGGYKQM
+1053 SNYFKRQGGYKQM
-1066 KKIFSDNADQII
+1066 RKIFSDNADQII

>member
-1 MAIQGKIEAE
+1 
-11 NMKNEDCRMSNFETT
+11 MSNFQTT
-26 KKDYQQYAKLA
+26 EEEYRQYAKLA

-48 KSSVAIFGN
+48 KSSVAVFGN

-78 QIDRINELKYRADY
+78 QIDRINELKYRGDY
-92 PPVVTK
+92 PPIVTK
-98 YLDDIRRIRN
+98 YLDDIRNIRN

-113 HQFVV
+113 HQFIV
-118 SKKQALE
+118 SKRQALE
-125 IDKKA
+125 VDKKA
-130 HLIWSYFL
+130 YIIWNYFL
-138 EVYSQDNPAKYQTP
+138 EVYSQDEVKEYKTP
-152 VDQANIFQVQ
+152 IDQANIFQLQ
-162 QAQIDQLK
+162 QEQIEQLK
-170 KELEAALNSQNPL
+170 KELEEARKAQTPV
-183 EVSKEIREQRRKVSV
+183 EVSKELQVKRHKISV
-198 NFAKKHQLTEA
+198 QFAKKHQLTEA

-214 IDKQLQEAGWE
+214 IDRQLQQAGWE
-225 ADTEKL
+225 ADSENL
-231 NNWKFKTEPKK
+231 NNWKYKTAPQK

-305 DNQMGDYKVPF
+305 DNDMGEYKVPF

-344 ENAYA
+344 ESAYA

-361 KLTAKNPDEANQDLV
+361 KLTSQNPELADQDLV
-376 NDNDFPKF
+376 DDQDFPKF

-392 AIKNIEEAIK
+392 AIKSIEEAIK

-443 RNSLGKQTADA
+443 RNSLGRQTADA
-454 IKDNKIGNLSISSI
+454 IKDNKIGNLSIASI

-473 LQDKLPDASTKI
+473 LKDKLPDASTKI

-496 LFYNDNEEE
+496 LFYNDDKEE

-527 KELSDKEYQF
+527 KELSEKEYHF

-569 TDIFGQPVYSY
+569 TDIFGKPVYSY

-612 KGAEISLF
+612 KGAEIDLF
-620 DQASESIKSEKL
+620 DQSSESIKSEKL

-650 NFNRVVCDYLAQNCL
+650 SFNRVVCDYLAQNCL

-678 AATDAHADMVVRLLR
+678 AATDSHADMVVRLLK
-693 EAFKKAGNPVEDD
+693 ESFKNAGNPVDDD

-723 LFKNEKNPNIV
+723 LFKNEKNPNIA

-776 EIHKAVFNIYD
+776 EIHKSVFNIYD

-805 KNVKHDIHYFVKR
+805 KNVSHDVHYFIDQKHQFEVNDNFK
-818 KDEFGISDI
+818 
-827 SEQYQIDLSAA
+827 QYQIDMTAA
-838 VDRKIKCMNDAK
+838 IDRKIKRMNDSK
-850 RKDFERLTEIS
+850 RKEFERLTEIN
-861 SIDQWARDLVHL
+861 SIDQWARDLPRL
-873 NRKAFL
+873 NNQEFL
-879 NEWKN
+879 KEWKN
-884 IEQLDKLQGDK
+884 FEQLDKLSTGSQ
-895 PKQYISNAPDEY
+895 KQYISNEPDEY
-907 VGIERGYGQGNSDPE
+907 LGIERGYGQGNSNPE
-922 DYIESFNKFVKEH
+922 DYIESFNKFIKEN
-935 VNTIP
+935 VNEIP

-962 ELEKNGFKEHD
+962 ELEKKGFKEND
-973 LQSAWKSANQVQTT
+973 LQTAWKNANQVQTT

-996 AALGSKL
+996 AAVGSEL
-1003 VDHDVRIHNAMQKVY
+1003 VDHNVRIHNAMQKVY
-1018 GMANWNMV
+1018 GMADWNMV

-1033 IENQLISSTVL
+1033 IENQLLSSTVL

-1053 SNFFKRQGGYKQM
+1053 SNYFKRQGGYKQM
-1066 KKIFSDNADQII
+1066 RKIFSDNADQII

>member
-1 MAIQGKIEAE
+1 
-11 NMKNEDCRMSNFETT
+11 MSNFQTT
-26 KKDYQQYAKLA
+26 EEEYRQYAKLA

-48 KSSVAIFGN
+48 KSSVAVFGN

-78 QIDRINELKYRADY
+78 QIDRINELKYRGDY
-92 PPVVTK
+92 PPIVTK
-98 YLDDIRRIRN
+98 YLDDIRHIRN

-113 HQFVV
+113 HQFIV

-125 IDKKA
+125 VDKKA
-130 HLIWSYFL
+130 YIIWNYFL
-138 EVYSQDNPAKYQTP
+138 EVYSQDEVKEYKTP
-152 VDQANIFQVQ
+152 IDQANIFQLQ
-162 QAQIDQLK
+162 QEQIEQLK
-170 KELEAALNSQNPL
+170 KELEEAREAQKPI
-183 EVSKEIREQRRKVSV
+183 EVSKELQAKRHKVSV
-198 NFAKKHQLTEA
+198 QFAKKHQLTEA

-214 IDKQLQEAGWE
+214 IDRQLQQAGWE
-225 ADTEKL
+225 ADSENL
-231 NNWKFKTEPKK
+231 NNWKYKTAPQK

-305 DNQMGDYKVPF
+305 DNDMGEYKVPF

-344 ENAYA
+344 ESAYA

-361 KLTAKNPDEANQDLV
+361 KLTSQNPELADKDLV
-376 NDNDFPKF
+376 DDQDFPKF

-392 AIKNIEEAIK
+392 AIKSIEEAIK
-402 DGKKRILL
+402 DGKKRVLL

-429 LKHKRARRILYLVD
+429 LKHKRVRRILYLVD
-443 RNSLGKQTADA
+443 RNSLGQQTADA
-454 IKDNKIGNLSISSI
+454 IKDNKIGNLSIASI

-473 LQDKLPDASTKI
+473 LKDKLPDASTKI

-496 LFYNDNEEE
+496 LFYNDDKEE

-527 KELSDKEYQF
+527 KELSEKEYHF

-569 TDIFGQPVYSY
+569 TDIFGKPVYSY

-612 KGAEISLF
+612 KGAEIDLF
-620 DQASESIKSEKL
+620 DQSSESIKSEKL

-650 NFNRVVCDYLAQNCL
+650 SFNRVVCDYLAQNCL

-678 AATDAHADMVVRLLR
+678 AATDSHADMVVRLLK
-693 EAFKKAGNPVEDD
+693 ESFKNAGNPVDDD

-723 LFKNEKNPNIV
+723 LFKNEKNPNIA

-776 EIHKAVFNIYD
+776 EIHKSVFNIYD

-805 KNVKHDIHYFVKR
+805 KNVSHDVHYFIDQKHQFEVNDNFK
-818 KDEFGISDI
+818 
-827 SEQYQIDLSAA
+827 QYQIDMTAA
-838 VDRKIKCMNDAK
+838 IDRKIKRMNDSK
-850 RKDFERLTEIS
+850 RKEFERLTEIN
-861 SIDQWARDLVHL
+861 SIDQWARDLPRL
-873 NRKAFL
+873 NNQEFL
-879 NEWKN
+879 KEWKN
-884 IEQLDKLQGDK
+884 FEQLDRLSTGSH
-895 PKQYISNAPDEY
+895 KQYISNEPDEY
-907 VGIERGYGQGNSDPE
+907 LGIERGYGQRNSNPE
-922 DYIESFNKFVKEH
+922 DYIESFNKFIKEN
-935 VNTIP
+935 VNEIP

-962 ELEKNGFKEHD
+962 ELEKKGFKEND
-973 LQSAWKSANQVQTT
+973 LQTAWKNANQVQTT

-996 AALGSKL
+996 AAVGSEL
-1003 VDHDVRIHNAMQKVY
+1003 VDHNVRIHNAMQKVY
-1018 GMANWNMV
+1018 GMADWNMV

-1033 IENQLISSTVL
+1033 IENQLLSSTVL

-1053 SNFFKRQGGYKQM
+1053 SNYFKRQGGYKQM
-1066 KKIFSDNADQII
+1066 RKIFSDNADQII

>member
-1 MAIQGKIEAE
+1 
-11 NMKNEDCRMSNFETT
+11 MKNEDCRMSNFQTT
-26 KKDYQQYAKLA
+26 EEEYRQYAKLA

-48 KSSVAIFGN
+48 KSSVAVFGN
-57 FAEQLTREIMHLEGF
+57 FSEQLTREIMHLEGF

-78 QIDRINELKYRADY
+78 QIDRINELKYRGDY
-92 PPVVTK
+92 PPIVTK
-98 YLDDIRRIRN
+98 YLDDIRHIIN

-113 HQFVV
+113 HQFIV

-125 IDKKA
+125 VDKKA
-130 HLIWSYFL
+130 YIIWNYFL
-138 EVYSQDNPAKYQTP
+138 EVYSQDEVKEYKTP
-152 VDQANIFQVQ
+152 IDQANIFQLQ
-162 QAQIDQLK
+162 QEQIEQLK
-170 KELEAALNSQNPL
+170 KELEEARKAQKPV
-183 EVSKEIREQRRKVSV
+183 EVSKELQAKRHKISV
-198 NFAKKHQLTEA
+198 QFAKKHQLTEA

-214 IDKQLQEAGWE
+214 IDRQLQQAGWE
-225 ADTEKL
+225 ADSENL
-231 NNWKFKTEPKK
+231 NNWKYKTAPQK

-305 DNQMGDYKVPF
+305 DNDMGEYKVPF

-344 ENAYA
+344 ESAYA

-361 KLTAKNPDEANQDLV
+361 KLTSQNPELADQDLV
-376 NDNDFPKF
+376 DDQDFPKF

-392 AIKNIEEAIK
+392 AIKSIEEAIK

-443 RNSLGKQTADA
+443 RNSLGQQTADA
-454 IKDNKIGNLSISSI
+454 IKDNKIGNLSIASI

-473 LQDKLPDASTKI
+473 LKDKLPDASTKI

-496 LFYNDNEEE
+496 LFYNDDKEE

-527 KELSDKEYQF
+527 KELSEKEYHF

-569 TDIFGQPVYSY
+569 TDIFGKPVYSY

-612 KGAEISLF
+612 KGAEIDLF
-620 DQASESIKSEKL
+620 DQSSESIKSEKL

-650 NFNRVVCDYLAQNCL
+650 SFNRVVCDYLAQNCL

-678 AATDAHADMVVRLLR
+678 AATDSHADMVVRLLK
-693 EAFKKAGNPVEDD
+693 ESFKNAGNPVDDD

-723 LFKNEKNPNIV
+723 LFKNEKNPNIA

-776 EIHKAVFNIYD
+776 EIHKSVFNIYD

-805 KNVKHDIHYFVKR
+805 KNVSHDVHYFIDQKHQFEINDNF
-818 KDEFGISDI
+818 K
-827 SEQYQIDLSAA
+827 QYQIDMTAA
-838 VDRKIKCMNDAK
+838 IDRKIKRMNDSK
-850 RKDFERLTEIS
+850 RKEFERLTEIN
-861 SIDQWARDLVHL
+861 SIDQWARDLPRL
-873 NRKAFL
+873 NNQEFL
-879 NEWKN
+879 KEWKN
-884 IEQLDKLQGDK
+884 FEQLDRLSTGSQ
-895 PKQYISNAPDEY
+895 KQYISNEPDEY
-907 VGIERGYGQGNSDPE
+907 LGVERGYGQGNSNPE
-922 DYIESFNKFVKEH
+922 DYIESFNKFIKEN
-935 VNTIP
+935 VNEIP

-962 ELEKNGFKEHD
+962 ELEKKGFKEND
-973 LQSAWKSANQVQTT
+973 LQTAWKNANQVQTT

-996 AALGSKL
+996 AAVGSEL
-1003 VDHDVRIHNAMQKVY
+1003 VDHNVRIHNAMQKVY
-1018 GMANWNMV
+1018 GMADWNMV

-1033 IENQLISSTVL
+1033 IENQLLSSTVL

-1053 SNFFKRQGGYKQM
+1053 STYFKRQGGYKQM
-1066 KKIFSDNADQII
+1066 RKIFSDNADQII

>member
-1 MAIQGKIEAE
+1 
-11 NMKNEDCRMSNFETT
+11 MSNFQTT
-26 KKDYQQYAKLA
+26 EEEYRQYAKLA

-48 KSSVAIFGN
+48 KSSVAVFGN
-57 FAEQLTREIMHLEGF
+57 FSEQLTREIMHLEGF

-78 QIDRINELKYRADY
+78 QIDRINELKYRGDY
-92 PPVVTK
+92 PPIVTK
-98 YLDDIRRIRN
+98 YLDDIRHIRN

-113 HQFVV
+113 HQFIV

-125 IDKKA
+125 VDKKA
-130 HLIWSYFL
+130 YIIWNYFL
-138 EVYSQDNPAKYQTP
+138 EVYSQDEVKEYKTP
-152 VDQANIFQVQ
+152 IDQANIFQLQ
-162 QAQIDQLK
+162 QEQIEQLK
-170 KELEAALNSQNPL
+170 KELEEARKAQKPV
-183 EVSKEIREQRRKVSV
+183 EVSKELQAKRHKISV
-198 NFAKKHQLTEA
+198 QFAKKHQLTEA

-214 IDKQLQEAGWE
+214 IDRQLQQAGWE
-225 ADTEKL
+225 ADSENL
-231 NNWKFKTEPKK
+231 NNWKYKTAPQK

-305 DNQMGDYKVPF
+305 DNDMGEYKVPF

-344 ENAYA
+344 ESAYA

-361 KLTAKNPDEANQDLV
+361 KLTSQNPELADQDLV
-376 NDNDFPKF
+376 DDQDFPKF

-392 AIKNIEEAIK
+392 AIKSIEEAIK

-443 RNSLGKQTADA
+443 RNSLGQQTADA
-454 IKDNKIGNLSISSI
+454 IKDNKIGNLSIASI

-473 LQDKLPDASTKI
+473 LKDKLPDASTKI

-496 LFYNDNEEE
+496 LFYNDDKEE

-527 KELSDKEYQF
+527 KELSEKEYHF

-569 TDIFGQPVYSY
+569 TDIFGKPVYSY

-612 KGAEISLF
+612 KGAEIDLF
-620 DQASESIKSEKL
+620 DQSSESIKSEKL

-650 NFNRVVCDYLAQNCL
+650 SFNRVVCDYLAQNCL

-678 AATDAHADMVVRLLR
+678 AATDSHADMVVRLLK
-693 EAFKKAGNPVEDD
+693 ESFKNAGNPVDDD

-723 LFKNEKNPNIV
+723 LFKNEKNPNIA

-776 EIHKAVFNIYD
+776 EIHKSVFNIYD

-805 KNVKHDIHYFVKR
+805 KNVSHDVHYFIDQKHQFEVNDNFK
-818 KDEFGISDI
+818 
-827 SEQYQIDLSAA
+827 QYQIDMTAA
-838 VDRKIKCMNDAK
+838 IDRKIKRMNDSK
-850 RKDFERLTEIS
+850 RKEFERLTEIN
-861 SIDQWARDLVHL
+861 SIDQWARDLPRL
-873 NRKAFL
+873 NNQEFL
-879 NEWKN
+879 KEWKN
-884 IEQLDKLQGDK
+884 FEQLDRLSTGSQ
-895 PKQYISNAPDEY
+895 KQYISNEPDEY
-907 VGIERGYGQGNSDPE
+907 LGIERGYGQGNSNPE
-922 DYIESFNKFVKEH
+922 DYIESFNKFIKEN
-935 VNTIP
+935 VNEIP

-962 ELEKNGFKEHD
+962 ELEKKGFKEND
-973 LQSAWKSANQVQTT
+973 LQTAWKSANQVQTT

-996 AALGSKL
+996 AAVGSEL
-1003 VDHDVRIHNAMQKVY
+1003 VDHNVRIHNAMQKVY
-1018 GMANWNMV
+1018 GMADWNMV

-1033 IENQLISSTVL
+1033 IENQLLSSTVL

-1053 SNFFKRQGGYKQM
+1053 SNYFKRQGGYKQM
-1066 KKIFSDNADQII
+1066 RKIFSDNADQII

>member
-1 MAIQGKIEAE
+1 
-11 NMKNEDCRMSNFETT
+11 MSNFQTT
-26 KKDYQQYAKLA
+26 EEEYRQYAKLA

-48 KSSVAIFGN
+48 KSSVAVFGN

-78 QIDRINELKYRADY
+78 QIDRINELKYRGDY
-92 PPVVTK
+92 PPIVTK
-98 YLDDIRRIRN
+98 YLDDIRCIRN

-113 HQFVV
+113 HQFIV

-125 IDKKA
+125 VDKKA
-130 HLIWSYFL
+130 YIIWNYFL
-138 EVYSQDNPAKYQTP
+138 EVYSQDEVKEYKTP
-152 VDQANIFQVQ
+152 IDQANIFQLQ
-162 QAQIDQLK
+162 QEQIEQLK
-170 KELEAALNSQNPL
+170 KELEEARKAQKPV
-183 EVSKEIREQRRKVSV
+183 EVSKELQAKRHKISV
-198 NFAKKHQLTEA
+198 QFAKKHQLTEA

-214 IDKQLQEAGWE
+214 IDRQLQQAGWE
-225 ADTEKL
+225 ADSENL
-231 NNWKFKTEPKK
+231 NNWKYKTAPQK

-305 DNQMGDYKVPF
+305 DNDMREYKVPF

-344 ENAYA
+344 ESAYA

-361 KLTAKNPDEANQDLV
+361 KLTSQNPEIADKDLV
-376 NDNDFPKF
+376 DDRDFPRF

-392 AIKNIEEAIK
+392 AIKSIEEAIK
-402 DGKKRILL
+402 DSKKRILL

-443 RNSLGKQTADA
+443 RNSLGQQTADA
-454 IKDNKIGNLSISSI
+454 IKDNKIGNLSIASI

-473 LQDKLPDASTKI
+473 LKDKLPDASTKI

-496 LFYNDNEEE
+496 LFYNDDKEE

-527 KELSDKEYQF
+527 KELSEKEYHF

-569 TDIFGQPVYSY
+569 TDIFGKPVYSY

-612 KGAEISLF
+612 KGAEIDLF
-620 DQASESIKSEKL
+620 DQSSESIKSEKL

-650 NFNRVVCDYLAQNCL
+650 SFNRVVCDYLAQNCL

-678 AATDAHADMVVRLLR
+678 AATDSHADMVVRLLK
-693 EAFKKAGNPVEDD
+693 ESFKNAGNPVDDD

-723 LFKNEKNPNIV
+723 LFKNEKNPNIA

-776 EIHKAVFNIYD
+776 EIHKSVFNIYD

-805 KNVKHDIHYFVKR
+805 KNVSHDVHYFIDQKHQFEINDNF
-818 KDEFGISDI
+818 K
-827 SEQYQIDLSAA
+827 QYQIDMTAA
-838 VDRKIKCMNDAK
+838 IDRKIKRMNDSK
-850 RKDFERLTEIS
+850 RKEFERLTEINS
-861 SIDQWARDLVHL
+861 VDQWARDLPRL
-873 NRKAFL
+873 NNQEFL
-879 NEWKN
+879 KEWKN
-884 IEQLDKLQGDK
+884 FEQLDRLSTGSH
-895 PKQYISNAPDEY
+895 KQYISNEPDKY
-907 VGIERGYGQGNSDPE
+907 LGIERGYGQGNSNPE
-922 DYIESFNKFVKEH
+922 DYIESFNKFIKEN
-935 VNTIP
+935 VNEIP

-962 ELEKNGFKEHD
+962 ELEKKGFKEND
-973 LQSAWKSANQVQTT
+973 LQTAWKNANQIQTT

-996 AALGSKL
+996 AAVGSEL
-1003 VDHDVRIHNAMQKVY
+1003 VDHNVRIHNAMQKVY
-1018 GMANWNMV
+1018 GMADWNMV

-1033 IENQLISSTVL
+1033 IENQLLSSTVL

-1053 SNFFKRQGGYKQM
+1053 STYFKRQGGYKQM
-1066 KKIFSDNADQII
+1066 RKIFSDNADKII

>member
-1 MAIQGKIEAE
+1 
-11 NMKNEDCRMSNFETT
+11 MKNEDCRMSNFQTT
-26 KKDYQQYAKLA
+26 EEEYRQYAKLA

-48 KSSVAIFGN
+48 KSSVAVFGN

-78 QIDRINELKYRADY
+78 QIDRINELKYRGDY
-92 PPVVTK
+92 PPIVTK
-98 YLDDIRRIRN
+98 YLDDIRNIRN

-113 HQFVV
+113 HQFIV
-118 SKKQALE
+118 SKRQALE
-125 IDKKA
+125 VDKKA
-130 HLIWSYFL
+130 YIIWNYFL
-138 EVYSQDNPAKYQTP
+138 EVYSQDEVKEYKTP
-152 VDQANIFQVQ
+152 IDQANIFQLQ
-162 QAQIDQLK
+162 QEQIEQLK
-170 KELEAALNSQNPL
+170 KELEEARKAQTPV
-183 EVSKEIREQRRKVSV
+183 EVSKELQVKRHKISV
-198 NFAKKHQLTEA
+198 QFAKKHQLTEA

-214 IDKQLQEAGWE
+214 IDRQLQQAGWE
-225 ADTEKL
+225 ADSENL
-231 NNWKFKTEPKK
+231 NNWKYKTAPQK

-305 DNQMGDYKVPF
+305 DNDMGEYKVPF

-344 ENAYA
+344 ESAYA

-361 KLTAKNPDEANQDLV
+361 KLTSQNPELADKDLV
-376 NDNDFPKF
+376 DDQDFPRF

-392 AIKNIEEAIK
+392 AIKSIEEAIK

-443 RNSLGKQTADA
+443 RNSLGQQTADA
-454 IKDNKIGNLSISSI
+454 IKDNKIGNLSIASI

-473 LQDKLPDASTKI
+473 LKDKLPDASTKI

-496 LFYNDNEEE
+496 LFYNDDKEE

-527 KELSDKEYQF
+527 KELSEKEYHF

-569 TDIFGQPVYSY
+569 TDIFGKPVYSY

-612 KGAEISLF
+612 KGAEIDLF
-620 DQASESIKSEKL
+620 DQSSESIKSEKL

-650 NFNRVVCDYLAQNCL
+650 SFNRVVCDYLAQNCL

-678 AATDAHADMVVRLLR
+678 AATDSHADMVVRLLK
-693 EAFKKAGNPVEDD
+693 ESFKNAGNPVDDD

-723 LFKNEKNPNIV
+723 LFKNEKNPNIA

-776 EIHKAVFNIYD
+776 EIHKSVFNIYD

-805 KNVKHDIHYFVKR
+805 KNVSHDVHYFIDQKHQFEVNDNFK
-818 KDEFGISDI
+818 
-827 SEQYQIDLSAA
+827 QYQIDMTAA
-838 VDRKIKCMNDAK
+838 IDRKIKRMNDSK
-850 RKDFERLTEIS
+850 RKEFERLTEIN
-861 SIDQWARDLVHL
+861 SIDQWARDLPRL
-873 NRKAFL
+873 NNQEFL
-879 NEWKN
+879 KEWKN
-884 IEQLDKLQGDK
+884 FEQLDRLSTGSH
-895 PKQYISNAPDEY
+895 KQYISNEPDEY
-907 VGIERGYGQGNSDPE
+907 LGIERGYGQGNSNPE
-922 DYIESFNKFVKEH
+922 DYIESFNKFIKEN
-935 VNTIP
+935 VNEIP

-962 ELEKNGFKEHD
+962 ELEKKGFKEND
-973 LQSAWKSANQVQTT
+973 LQTAWKSANQVQTT

-996 AALGSKL
+996 AAVGSEL
-1003 VDHDVRIHNAMQKVY
+1003 VDHNVRIHNAMQKVY
-1018 GMANWNMV
+1018 GMADWNMV

-1033 IENQLISSTVL
+1033 IENQLLSSTVL

-1053 SNFFKRQGGYKQM
+1053 SNYFKRQGGYKQM
-1066 KKIFSDNADQII
+1066 RKIFSDNADQII

>member
-1 MAIQGKIEAE
+1 
-11 NMKNEDCRMSNFETT
+11 MKNEDCRMSNFQTT
-26 KKDYQQYAKLA
+26 EEEYRQYAKLA
-37 TSAESL
+37 ISAESL

-48 KSSVAIFGN
+48 KSSVAVFGN

-78 QIDRINELKYRADY
+78 QIDRINELKYRGDY
-92 PPVVTK
+92 PPIVTK
-98 YLDDIRRIRN
+98 YLDDIRHIRN

-113 HQFVV
+113 HQFIV

-125 IDKKA
+125 VDKKA
-130 HLIWSYFL
+130 YIIWNYFL
-138 EVYSQDNPAKYQTP
+138 EVYSQDEVKEYKTP
-152 VDQANIFQVQ
+152 IDQANIFQLQ
-162 QAQIDQLK
+162 QEQIEQLK
-170 KELEAALNSQNPL
+170 KELEEARKAQKPI
-183 EVSKEIREQRRKVSV
+183 EVSKELQAKRHKISV
-198 NFAKKHQLTEA
+198 QFAKKHQLTEA

-214 IDKQLQEAGWE
+214 IDRQLQQAGWE
-225 ADTEKL
+225 ADSENL
-231 NNWKFKTEPKK
+231 NNWKYKTAPQK

-305 DNQMGDYKVPF
+305 DNDMGEYKVPF

-337 WDARNPK
+337 WDARNSK
-344 ENAYA
+344 ESAYA

-361 KLTAKNPDEANQDLV
+361 KLTSQNPELADQDLV
-376 NDNDFPKF
+376 DDQDFPKF

-392 AIKNIEEAIK
+392 AIKSIEEAIK

-443 RNSLGKQTADA
+443 RNSLGQQTADA
-454 IKDNKIGNLSISSI
+454 IKDNKIGNLSIASI

-473 LQDKLPDASTKI
+473 LKDKLPDASTKI

-496 LFYNDNEEE
+496 LFYNDDKEE

-527 KELSDKEYQF
+527 KELSEKEYHF

-569 TDIFGQPVYSY
+569 TDIFGKPVYSY

-612 KGAEISLF
+612 KGAEIDLF
-620 DQASESIKSEKL
+620 DQSSESIKSEKL

-650 NFNRVVCDYLAQNCL
+650 SFNRVVCDYLAQNCL

-678 AATDAHADMVVRLLR
+678 AATDSHADMVVRLLK
-693 EAFKKAGNPVEDD
+693 ESFKNAGNPVDDD

-723 LFKNEKNPNIV
+723 LFKNEKNPNIA

-776 EIHKAVFNIYD
+776 EIHKSVFNIYD

-805 KNVKHDIHYFVKR
+805 KNVSHDVHYFIDQKHQFEINDNF
-818 KDEFGISDI
+818 K
-827 SEQYQIDLSAA
+827 QYQIDMTAA
-838 VDRKIKCMNDAK
+838 IDRKIKRMNDSK
-850 RKDFERLTEIS
+850 RKEFERLTEIN
-861 SIDQWARDLVHL
+861 SIDQWARDLPRL
-873 NRKAFL
+873 NNQEFL
-879 NEWKN
+879 KEWKN
-884 IEQLDKLQGDK
+884 FEQLDRLSTGSH
-895 PKQYISNAPDEY
+895 KQYISNEPDEY
-907 VGIERGYGQGNSDPE
+907 LGIERGYGQGNSNPE
-922 DYIESFNKFVKEH
+922 DYIESFNKFIKEN
-935 VNTIP
+935 VNEIP

-962 ELEKNGFKEHD
+962 ELEKKGFKEND
-973 LQSAWKSANQVQTT
+973 LQTAWKNANQVQTT

-996 AALGSKL
+996 AAVGSEL
-1003 VDHDVRIHNAMQKVY
+1003 VDHNVRIHNAMQKVY
-1018 GMANWNMV
+1018 GMADWNMV

-1033 IENQLISSTVL
+1033 IENQLLSSTVL

-1053 SNFFKRQGGYKQM
+1053 SNYFKRQGGYKQM
-1066 KKIFSDNADQII
+1066 RKIFSDNADQII

>member
-1 MAIQGKIEAE
+1 
-11 NMKNEDCRMSNFETT
+11 MSNFQTT
-26 KKDYQQYAKLA
+26 EEEYRQYAKLA

-48 KSSVAIFGN
+48 KSSVAVFGN

-78 QIDRINELKYRADY
+78 QIDRINELKYRGDY
-92 PPVVTK
+92 PPIVTK
-98 YLDDIRRIRN
+98 YLDDIRHIRN

-113 HQFVV
+113 HQFIV
-118 SKKQALE
+118 SKRQALE
-125 IDKKA
+125 VDKKA
-130 HLIWSYFL
+130 YIIWNYFL
-138 EVYSQDNPAKYQTP
+138 EVYSQDEVKEYKTP
-152 VDQANIFQVQ
+152 IDQANIFQLQ
-162 QAQIDQLK
+162 QEQIEQLK
-170 KELEAALNSQNPL
+170 KELEEARKAQTPV
-183 EVSKEIREQRRKVSV
+183 EVSKELQVKRHKISV
-198 NFAKKHQLTEA
+198 QFAKKHQLTEA

-214 IDKQLQEAGWE
+214 IDRQLQQAGWE
-225 ADTEKL
+225 ADSENL
-231 NNWKFKTEPKK
+231 NNWKYKTAPQK

-305 DNQMGDYKVPF
+305 DNDMGEYKVPF

-344 ENAYA
+344 ESAYA

-361 KLTAKNPDEANQDLV
+361 KLTSQNPELADQDLV
-376 NDNDFPKF
+376 DDQDFPKF

-392 AIKNIEEAIK
+392 AIKSIEEAIK

-443 RNSLGKQTADA
+443 RNSLGQQTADA
-454 IKDNKIGNLSISSI
+454 IKDNKIGNLSIASI

-473 LQDKLPDASTKI
+473 LKDKLPDASTKI

-496 LFYNDNEEE
+496 LFYNDDKEE

-527 KELSDKEYQF
+527 KELSEKEYHF

-569 TDIFGQPVYSY
+569 TDIFGKPVYSY

-612 KGAEISLF
+612 KGAEIDLF
-620 DQASESIKSEKL
+620 DQSSESIKSEKL

-650 NFNRVVCDYLAQNCL
+650 SFNRVVCDYLAQNCL

-678 AATDAHADMVVRLLR
+678 AATDSHADMVVRLLK
-693 EAFKKAGNPVEDD
+693 ESFKNAGNPVDDD

-723 LFKNEKNPNIV
+723 LFKNEKNPNIA

-776 EIHKAVFNIYD
+776 EIHKSVFNIYD

-805 KNVKHDIHYFVKR
+805 KNVSHDVHYFIDQKHQFEVNDNFK
-818 KDEFGISDI
+818 
-827 SEQYQIDLSAA
+827 QYQIDMTAA
-838 VDRKIKCMNDAK
+838 IDRKIKRMNDSK
-850 RKDFERLTEIS
+850 RKEFERLTEIN
-861 SIDQWARDLVHL
+861 SIDQWARDLPRL
-873 NRKAFL
+873 NNQEFL
-879 NEWKN
+879 KEWKN
-884 IEQLDKLQGDK
+884 FEQLDRLSTGSQ
-895 PKQYISNAPDEY
+895 KQYISNEPDEY
-907 VGIERGYGQGNSDPE
+907 LGIERGYGQGNSNPE
-922 DYIESFNKFVKEH
+922 DYIESFNKFIKEN
-935 VNTIP
+935 VNEIP

-962 ELEKNGFKEHD
+962 ELEKKGFKEND
-973 LQSAWKSANQVQTT
+973 LQTAWKSANQVQTT

-996 AALGSKL
+996 AAVGSEL
-1003 VDHDVRIHNAMQKVY
+1003 VDHNVRIHNAMQKVY
-1018 GMANWNMV
+1018 GMADWNMV

-1033 IENQLISSTVL
+1033 IENQLLSSTVL

-1053 SNFFKRQGGYKQM
+1053 SNYFKRQGGYKQM
-1066 KKIFSDNADQII
+1066 RKIFSDNADQII

>member
-1 MAIQGKIEAE
+1 
-11 NMKNEDCRMSNFETT
+11 MSNFQTT
-26 KKDYQQYAKLA
+26 EEEYRQYAKLA

-48 KSSVAIFGN
+48 KSSVAVFGN

-78 QIDRINELKYRADY
+78 QIDRINELKYRGDY
-92 PPVVTK
+92 PPIVTK
-98 YLDDIRRIRN
+98 YLDDIRNIRN

-113 HQFVV
+113 HQFIV

-125 IDKKA
+125 VDKKA
-130 HLIWSYFL
+130 YIIWNYFL
-138 EVYSQDNPAKYQTP
+138 EVYSQDEVKEYKTP
-152 VDQANIFQVQ
+152 IDQANIFQLQ
-162 QAQIDQLK
+162 QEQIEQLK
-170 KELEAALNSQNPL
+170 KELEEARKAQTPV
-183 EVSKEIREQRRKVSV
+183 EVSKELQVKRHKISV
-198 NFAKKHQLTEA
+198 QFAKKHQLTEA

-214 IDKQLQEAGWE
+214 IDRQLQQAGWE
-225 ADTEKL
+225 ADSENL
-231 NNWKFKTEPKK
+231 NNWKYKTAPQK

-305 DNQMGDYKVPF
+305 DNDMGEYKVPF

-344 ENAYA
+344 ESAYA

-361 KLTAKNPDEANQDLV
+361 KLTSQNPELADQDLV
-376 NDNDFPKF
+376 DDQDFPKF

-392 AIKNIEEAIK
+392 AIKSIEEAIK

-443 RNSLGKQTADA
+443 RNSLGQQTADA
-454 IKDNKIGNLSISSI
+454 IKDNKIGNLSIASI

-473 LQDKLPDASTKI
+473 LKDKLPDASTKI

-496 LFYNDNEEE
+496 LFYNDDKEE

-527 KELSDKEYQF
+527 KELSEKEYHF

-569 TDIFGQPVYSY
+569 TDIFGKPVYSY

-612 KGAEISLF
+612 KGAEIDLF
-620 DQASESIKSEKL
+620 DQSSESIKSEKL

-650 NFNRVVCDYLAQNCL
+650 SFNRVVCDYLAQNCL

-678 AATDAHADMVVRLLR
+678 AATDSHADMVVRLLK
-693 EAFKKAGNPVEDD
+693 ESFKNAGNPVDDD

-723 LFKNEKNPNIV
+723 LFKNEKNPNIA

-776 EIHKAVFNIYD
+776 EIHKSVFNIYD

-805 KNVKHDIHYFVKR
+805 KNVSHDVHYFIDQKHQFEVNDNFK
-818 KDEFGISDI
+818 
-827 SEQYQIDLSAA
+827 QYQIDMTAA
-838 VDRKIKCMNDAK
+838 IDRKIKRMNDSK
-850 RKDFERLTEIS
+850 RKEFERLTEIN
-861 SIDQWARDLVHL
+861 SIDQWARDLPRL
-873 NRKAFL
+873 NNQEFL
-879 NEWKN
+879 KEWKN
-884 IEQLDKLQGDK
+884 FEQLDRLSTGSQ
-895 PKQYISNAPDEY
+895 KQYISNEPDEY
-907 VGIERGYGQGNSDPE
+907 LGIERGYGQGNSNPE
-922 DYIESFNKFVKEH
+922 DYIESFNKFIKEN
-935 VNTIP
+935 VNEIP

-962 ELEKNGFKEHD
+962 ELEKKGFKEND
-973 LQSAWKSANQVQTT
+973 LQTAWKSANQVQTT

-996 AALGSKL
+996 AAVGSEL
-1003 VDHDVRIHNAMQKVY
+1003 VDHNVRIHNAMQKVY
-1018 GMANWNMV
+1018 GMADWNMV

-1033 IENQLISSTVL
+1033 IENQLLSSTVL

-1053 SNFFKRQGGYKQM
+1053 SNYFKRQGGYKQM
-1066 KKIFSDNADQII
+1066 RKIFSDNADQII

>member
-1 MAIQGKIEAE
+1 
-11 NMKNEDCRMSNFETT
+11 MKNEDCRMSNFQTT
-26 KKDYQQYAKLA
+26 EEEYRQYAKLA

-48 KSSVAIFGN
+48 KSSVAVFGN

-78 QIDRINELKYRADY
+78 QIDRINELKYRGDY
-92 PPVVTK
+92 PPIVTK
-98 YLDDIRRIRN
+98 YLDDIRHIRN
-108 LADHD
+108 LANHD
-113 HQFVV
+113 HQFIV

-125 IDKKA
+125 VDKKA
-130 HLIWSYFL
+130 YIIWNYFL
-138 EVYSQDNPAKYQTP
+138 EVYSQDEVKEYKTP
-152 VDQANIFQVQ
+152 IDQANIFQLQ
-162 QAQIDQLK
+162 QEQIEQLK
-170 KELEAALNSQNPL
+170 KELEEARTAQKPV
-183 EVSKEIREQRRKVSV
+183 EVSKEIQAKRHKISV
-198 NFAKKHQLTEA
+198 QFAKKHQLTEA

-214 IDKQLQEAGWE
+214 IDRQLQQAGWE
-225 ADTEKL
+225 ADSENL
-231 NNWKFKTEPKK
+231 NNWKYKNAPQK

-287 QPKEYSREVPF
+287 QPKEYSRGVPF

-305 DNQMGDYKVPF
+305 DNDMGEYKVPF

-344 ENAYA
+344 ESAYA

-361 KLTAKNPDEANQDLV
+361 KLTSQNPELADQDLV
-376 NDNDFPKF
+376 DDQDFPKF

-392 AIKNIEEAIK
+392 AIKSIEEAIK
-402 DGKKRILL
+402 DGKKRVLL

-443 RNSLGKQTADA
+443 RNSLGQQTADA
-454 IKDNKIGNLSISSI
+454 IKDNKIGNLSIASI

-473 LQDKLPDASTKI
+473 LKDKLPDASTKI

-496 LFYNDNEEE
+496 LFYNDDKEE

-527 KELSDKEYQF
+527 KEYHF

-569 TDIFGQPVYSY
+569 TDIFGKPVYSY

-612 KGAEISLF
+612 KGAEIDLF
-620 DQASESIKSEKL
+620 DQSSESIKSEKL

-650 NFNRVVCDYLAQNCL
+650 SFNRVVCDYLAQNCL

-678 AATDAHADMVVRLLR
+678 AATDSHADMVVRLLK
-693 EAFKKAGNPVEDD
+693 ESFKNAGNPVDDD

-723 LFKNEKNPNIV
+723 LFKNEKNPNIA

-776 EIHKAVFNIYD
+776 EIHKSVFNIYD

-805 KNVKHDIHYFVKR
+805 KNVSHDVHYFIDQKHQFEVNDNFK
-818 KDEFGISDI
+818 
-827 SEQYQIDLSAA
+827 QYQIDMTAA
-838 VDRKIKCMNDAK
+838 IDRKIKRMNDSK
-850 RKDFERLTEIS
+850 RKEFERLTEIN
-861 SIDQWARDLVHL
+861 SIDQWARDLPRL
-873 NRKAFL
+873 NNQEFL
-879 NEWKN
+879 KEWKN
-884 IEQLDKLQGDK
+884 FEQLDRLSTGSH
-895 PKQYISNAPDEY
+895 KQYISNEPDEY
-907 VGIERGYGQGNSDPE
+907 LGIERGYGQGNSNPE
-922 DYIESFNKFVKEH
+922 DYIESFNKFIKEN
-935 VNTIP
+935 VNEIP

-962 ELEKNGFKEHD
+962 ELEKKGFKEND
-973 LQSAWKSANQVQTT
+973 LQTAWKSANQVQTT

-996 AALGSKL
+996 AAVGSEL
-1003 VDHDVRIHNAMQKVY
+1003 VDHNVRIHNAMQKVY
-1018 GMANWNMV
+1018 GMADWNMV
-1026 QKSWLKK
+1026 QRQWLKR
-1033 IENQLISSTVL
+1033 IENQLLANTVL
-1044 GPNAETAFS
+1044 GPRAEEVF
-1053 SNFFKRQGGYKQM
+1053 NENYYFKRQGGYKQM
-1066 KKIFSDNADQII
+1066 KKIFADNADQII

>member
-1 MAIQGKIEAE
+1 
-11 NMKNEDCRMSNFETT
+11 MKNEDCRMSNFQTT
-26 KKDYQQYAKLA
+26 EEEYRQYAKLA

-48 KSSVAIFGN
+48 KSSVAVFGN

-78 QIDRINELKYRADY
+78 QIDRINELKYRGDY
-92 PPVVTK
+92 PPIVTK
-98 YLDDIRRIRN
+98 YLDDIRNIRN

-113 HQFVV
+113 HQFIV
-118 SKKQALE
+118 SKRQALE
-125 IDKKA
+125 VDKKA
-130 HLIWSYFL
+130 YIIWNYFL
-138 EVYSQDNPAKYQTP
+138 EVYSQDEVKEYKTP
-152 VDQANIFQVQ
+152 IDQANIFQLQ
-162 QAQIDQLK
+162 QEQIEQLK
-170 KELEAALNSQNPL
+170 KELEEARKAQTPV
-183 EVSKEIREQRRKVSV
+183 EVSKELQVKRHKISV
-198 NFAKKHQLTEA
+198 QFAKKHQLTEA

-214 IDKQLQEAGWE
+214 IDRQLQQAGWE
-225 ADTEKL
+225 ADSENL
-231 NNWKFKTEPKK
+231 NNWKYKTAPQK

-305 DNQMGDYKVPF
+305 DNDMGEYKVPF

-344 ENAYA
+344 ESAYA

-361 KLTAKNPDEANQDLV
+361 KLTSQNPELADQDLV
-376 NDNDFPKF
+376 DDQDFPKF

-392 AIKNIEEAIK
+392 AIKSIEEAIK

-443 RNSLGKQTADA
+443 RNSLGQQTADA
-454 IKDNKIGNLSISSI
+454 IKDNKIGNLSIASI

-473 LQDKLPDASTKI
+473 LKDKLPDASTKI

-496 LFYNDNEEE
+496 LFYNDDKEE

-527 KELSDKEYQF
+527 KELSEKEYHF

-569 TDIFGQPVYSY
+569 TDIFGKPVYSY

-612 KGAEISLF
+612 KGAEIDLF
-620 DQASESIKSEKL
+620 DQSSESIKSEKL

-650 NFNRVVCDYLAQNCL
+650 SFNRVVCDYLAQNCL

-678 AATDAHADMVVRLLR
+678 AATDSHADMVVRLLK
-693 EAFKKAGNPVEDD
+693 ESFKNAGNPVDDD

-723 LFKNEKNPNIV
+723 LFKNEKNPNIA

-776 EIHKAVFNIYD
+776 EIHKSVFNIYD

-805 KNVKHDIHYFVKR
+805 KNVSHDVHYFIDQKHQFEVNDNFK
-818 KDEFGISDI
+818 
-827 SEQYQIDLSAA
+827 QYQIDMTAA
-838 VDRKIKCMNDAK
+838 IDRKIKRMNDSK
-850 RKDFERLTEIS
+850 RKEFERLTEIN
-861 SIDQWARDLVHL
+861 SIDQWARDLPRL
-873 NRKAFL
+873 NNQEFL
-879 NEWKN
+879 KEWKN
-884 IEQLDKLQGDK
+884 FEQLDRLSTGSQ
-895 PKQYISNAPDEY
+895 KQYISNEPDEY
-907 VGIERGYGQGNSDPE
+907 LGIERGYGQGNSNPE
-922 DYIESFNKFVKEH
+922 DYIESFNKFIKEN
-935 VNTIP
+935 VNEIP

-962 ELEKNGFKEHD
+962 ELEKKGFKEND
-973 LQSAWKSANQVQTT
+973 LQTAWKNANQVQTT

-996 AALGSKL
+996 AAVGSEL
-1003 VDHDVRIHNAMQKVY
+1003 VDHNVRIHNAMQKVY
-1018 GMANWNMV
+1018 GMADWNMV

-1033 IENQLISSTVL
+1033 IENQLLSSTVL

-1053 SNFFKRQGGYKQM
+1053 SNYFKRQGGYKQM
-1066 KKIFSDNADQII
+1066 RKIFSDNADQII

>member
-1 MAIQGKIEAE
+1 
-11 NMKNEDCRMSNFETT
+11 MSNFQTT
-26 KKDYQQYAKLA
+26 EEEYRQYAKLA

-48 KSSVAIFGN
+48 KSSVAVFGN
-57 FAEQLTREIMHLEGF
+57 FSEQLTREIMHLEGF

-78 QIDRINELKYRADY
+78 QIDRINELKYRGDY
-92 PPVVTK
+92 PPIVTK
-98 YLDDIRRIRN
+98 YLDDIRHIRN

-113 HQFVV
+113 HQFIV

-125 IDKKA
+125 VDKKA
-130 HLIWSYFL
+130 YIIWNYFL
-138 EVYSQDNPAKYQTP
+138 EVYSQDEVKEYKTP
-152 VDQANIFQVQ
+152 IDQANIFQLQ
-162 QAQIDQLK
+162 QEQIEQLK
-170 KELEAALNSQNPL
+170 KELEEARKAQKPV
-183 EVSKEIREQRRKVSV
+183 EVSKELQAKRHKISV
-198 NFAKKHQLTEA
+198 QFAKKHQLTEA

-214 IDKQLQEAGWE
+214 IDRQLQQAGWE
-225 ADTEKL
+225 ADSENL
-231 NNWKFKTEPKK
+231 NNWKYKTAPQK

-305 DNQMGDYKVPF
+305 DNDMGEYKVPF

-344 ENAYA
+344 ESAYA

-361 KLTAKNPDEANQDLV
+361 KLTSQNPELADQDLV
-376 NDNDFPKF
+376 DDQDFPKF

-392 AIKNIEEAIK
+392 AIKSIEEAIK

-443 RNSLGKQTADA
+443 RNSLGQQTADA
-454 IKDNKIGNLSISSI
+454 IKDNKIGNLSIASI

-473 LQDKLPDASTKI
+473 LKDKLPDASTKI

-496 LFYNDNEEE
+496 LFYNDDKEE

-527 KELSDKEYQF
+527 KELSEKEYHF

-569 TDIFGQPVYSY
+569 TDIFGKPVYSY

-612 KGAEISLF
+612 KGAEIDLF
-620 DQASESIKSEKL
+620 DQSSESIKSEKL

-650 NFNRVVCDYLAQNCL
+650 SFNRVVCDYLAQNCL

-678 AATDAHADMVVRLLR
+678 AATDSHADMVVRLLK
-693 EAFKKAGNPVEDD
+693 ESFKNAGNPVDDD

-723 LFKNEKNPNIV
+723 LFKNEKNPNIA

-776 EIHKAVFNIYD
+776 EIHKSVFNIYD

-805 KNVKHDIHYFVKR
+805 KNVSHDVHYFIDQKHQFEVNDNFK
-818 KDEFGISDI
+818 
-827 SEQYQIDLSAA
+827 QYQIDMTAA
-838 VDRKIKCMNDAK
+838 IDRKIKRMNDSK
-850 RKDFERLTEIS
+850 RKEFERLTEIN
-861 SIDQWARDLVHL
+861 SIDQWARDLPRL
-873 NRKAFL
+873 NNQEFL
-879 NEWKN
+879 KEWKN
-884 IEQLDKLQGDK
+884 FEQLDRLSTGSH
-895 PKQYISNAPDEY
+895 KQYISNEPDEY
-907 VGIERGYGQGNSDPE
+907 LGIERGYGQGNSNPE
-922 DYIESFNKFVKEH
+922 DYIESFNKFIKEN
-935 VNTIP
+935 VNEIP

-962 ELEKNGFKEHD
+962 ELEKKGFKEND
-973 LQSAWKSANQVQTT
+973 LQTAWKSANQVQTT

-996 AALGSKL
+996 AAVGSEL
-1003 VDHDVRIHNAMQKVY
+1003 VDHNVRIHNAMQKVY
-1018 GMANWNMV
+1018 GMADWNMV

-1033 IENQLISSTVL
+1033 IENQLLSSTVL

-1053 SNFFKRQGGYKQM
+1053 SNYFKRQGGYKQM
-1066 KKIFSDNADQII
+1066 RKIFSDNA
-1078 YVLNENLYV
+1078 

>member
-1 MAIQGKIEAE
+1 
-11 NMKNEDCRMSNFETT
+11 MSNFQTT
-26 KKDYQQYAKLA
+26 EEEYRQYAKLA

-48 KSSVAIFGN
+48 KSSVAVFGN

-78 QIDRINELKYRADY
+78 QIDRINELKYRGDY
-92 PPVVTK
+92 PPIVTK
-98 YLDDIRRIRN
+98 YLDDIRNIRN

-113 HQFVV
+113 HQFIV

-125 IDKKA
+125 VDKKA
-130 HLIWSYFL
+130 YIIWNYFL
-138 EVYSQDNPAKYQTP
+138 EVYSQDEVKEYKTP
-152 VDQANIFQVQ
+152 IDQANIFQLQ
-162 QAQIDQLK
+162 QEQIEQLK
-170 KELEAALNSQNPL
+170 KELEEARKAQTPV
-183 EVSKEIREQRRKVSV
+183 EVSKELQVKRHKISV
-198 NFAKKHQLTEA
+198 QFAKKHQLTEA

-214 IDKQLQEAGWE
+214 IDRQLQQAGWE
-225 ADTEKL
+225 ADSENL
-231 NNWKFKTEPKK
+231 NNWKYKTAPQK

-305 DNQMGDYKVPF
+305 DNDMGEYKVPF

-344 ENAYA
+344 ESAYA

-361 KLTAKNPDEANQDLV
+361 KLTSQNPELADQDLV
-376 NDNDFPKF
+376 DDQDFPKF

-392 AIKNIEEAIK
+392 AIKSIEEAIK

-443 RNSLGKQTADA
+443 RNSLGQQTADA
-454 IKDNKIGNLSISSI
+454 IKDNKIGNLSIASI

-473 LQDKLPDASTKI
+473 LKDKLPDASTKI

-496 LFYNDNEEE
+496 LFYNDDKEE

-527 KELSDKEYQF
+527 KELSEKEYHF

-569 TDIFGQPVYSY
+569 TDIFGKPVYSY

-612 KGAEISLF
+612 KGAEIDLF
-620 DQASESIKSEKL
+620 DQSSESIKSEKL

-650 NFNRVVCDYLAQNCL
+650 SFNRVVCDYLAQNCL

-678 AATDAHADMVVRLLR
+678 AATDSHADMVVRLLK
-693 EAFKKAGNPVEDD
+693 ESFKNAGNPVDDD

-723 LFKNEKNPNIV
+723 LFKNEKNPNIA

-776 EIHKAVFNIYD
+776 EIHKSVFNIYD

-805 KNVKHDIHYFVKR
+805 KNVSHDVHYFIDQKHQFEVNDNFK
-818 KDEFGISDI
+818 
-827 SEQYQIDLSAA
+827 QYQIDMTAA
-838 VDRKIKCMNDAK
+838 IDRKIKRMNDSK
-850 RKDFERLTEIS
+850 RKEFERLTEIN
-861 SIDQWARDLVHL
+861 SIDQWARDLPRL
-873 NRKAFL
+873 NNQEFL
-879 NEWKN
+879 KEWKN
-884 IEQLDKLQGDK
+884 FEQLDRLSTGSH
-895 PKQYISNAPDEY
+895 KQYISNEPDEY
-907 VGIERGYGQGNSDPE
+907 LGIERGYGQGNSNPE
-922 DYIESFNKFVKEH
+922 DYIESFNKFIKEN
-935 VNTIP
+935 VNEIP

-962 ELEKNGFKEHD
+962 ELEKKGFKEND
-973 LQSAWKSANQVQTT
+973 LQTAWKSANQVQTT

-996 AALGSKL
+996 AAVGSEL
-1003 VDHDVRIHNAMQKVY
+1003 VDHNVRIHNAMQKVY
-1018 GMANWNMV
+1018 GMADWNMV

-1033 IENQLISSTVL
+1033 IENQLLSSTVL

-1053 SNFFKRQGGYKQM
+1053 SNYFKRQGGYKQM
-1066 KKIFSDNADQII
+1066 RKIFSDNADQII

>member
-1 MAIQGKIEAE
+1 
-11 NMKNEDCRMSNFETT
+11 MKNEDCRMSNFQTT
-26 KKDYQQYAKLA
+26 EEEYRQYAKLA

-48 KSSVAIFGN
+48 KSSVAVFGN
-57 FAEQLTREIMHLEGF
+57 FSEQLTREIMHLEGF

-78 QIDRINELKYRADY
+78 QIDRINELKYRGDY
-92 PPVVTK
+92 PPIVTK
-98 YLDDIRRIRN
+98 YLDDIRHIRN

-113 HQFVV
+113 HQFIV

-125 IDKKA
+125 VDKKA
-130 HLIWSYFL
+130 YIIWNYFL
-138 EVYSQDNPAKYQTP
+138 EVYSQDEVKEYKTP
-152 VDQANIFQVQ
+152 IDQANIFQLQ
-162 QAQIDQLK
+162 QEQIEQLK
-170 KELEAALNSQNPL
+170 KELEEARKAQKPV
-183 EVSKEIREQRRKVSV
+183 EVSKELQAKRHKISV
-198 NFAKKHQLTEA
+198 QFAKKHQLTEA

-214 IDKQLQEAGWE
+214 IDRQLQQAGWE
-225 ADTEKL
+225 ADSENL
-231 NNWKFKTEPKK
+231 NNWKYKTAPQK

-305 DNQMGDYKVPF
+305 DNDMGEYKVPF

-344 ENAYA
+344 ESAYA

-361 KLTAKNPDEANQDLV
+361 KLTSQNPELADQDLV
-376 NDNDFPKF
+376 DDQDFPKF

-392 AIKNIEEAIK
+392 AIKSIEEAIK

-443 RNSLGKQTADA
+443 RNSLGQQTADA
-454 IKDNKIGNLSISSI
+454 IKDNKIGNLSIASI

-473 LQDKLPDASTKI
+473 LKDKLPDASTKI

-496 LFYNDNEEE
+496 LFYNDDKEE

-527 KELSDKEYQF
+527 KELSEKEYHF

-569 TDIFGQPVYSY
+569 TDIFGKPVYSY

-612 KGAEISLF
+612 KGAEIDLF
-620 DQASESIKSEKL
+620 DQSSESIKSEKL

-650 NFNRVVCDYLAQNCL
+650 SFNRVVCDYLAQNCL

-678 AATDAHADMVVRLLR
+678 AATDSHADMVVRLLK
-693 EAFKKAGNPVEDD
+693 ESFKNAGNPVDDD

-723 LFKNEKNPNIV
+723 LFKNEKNPNIA

-776 EIHKAVFNIYD
+776 EIHKSVFNIYD

-805 KNVKHDIHYFVKR
+805 KNVSHDVHYFIDQKHQFEINDNF
-818 KDEFGISDI
+818 K
-827 SEQYQIDLSAA
+827 QYQIDMTAA
-838 VDRKIKCMNDAK
+838 IDRKIKRMNDSK
-850 RKDFERLTEIS
+850 RKEFERLTEIN
-861 SIDQWARDLVHL
+861 SIDQWARDLPRL
-873 NRKAFL
+873 NNQEFL
-879 NEWKN
+879 KEWKN
-884 IEQLDKLQGDK
+884 FEKLDRLSTGSQ
-895 PKQYISNAPDEY
+895 KQYISNEPDEY
-907 VGIERGYGQGNSDPE
+907 LGIERGYGQGNSNPE
-922 DYIESFNKFVKEH
+922 DYIESFNKFIKEN
-935 VNTIP
+935 VNEIP

-962 ELEKNGFKEHD
+962 ELEKKGFKEND
-973 LQSAWKSANQVQTT
+973 LQTAWKNANQVQTT

-996 AALGSKL
+996 AAVGSEL
-1003 VDHDVRIHNAMQKVY
+1003 VDHNVRIHNAMQKVY
-1018 GMANWNMV
+1018 GMADWNMV

-1033 IENQLISSTVL
+1033 IENQLLSSTVL

-1053 SNFFKRQGGYKQM
+1053 SNYFKRQGGYKQM
-1066 KKIFSDNADQII
+1066 RKIFSDNADQII

>member
-1 MAIQGKIEAE
+1 
-11 NMKNEDCRMSNFETT
+11 MKNEDCRMSNFQTT
-26 KKDYQQYAKLA
+26 EEEYRQYAKLA

-48 KSSVAIFGN
+48 KSSVAVFGN

-78 QIDRINELKYRADY
+78 QIDRINELKYRGDY
-92 PPVVTK
+92 PPIVTK
-98 YLDDIRRIRN
+98 YLDDIRHIRN

-113 HQFVV
+113 HQFIV

-125 IDKKA
+125 VDKKA
-130 HLIWSYFL
+130 YIIWNYFL
-138 EVYSQDNPAKYQTP
+138 EVYSQDEVKEYKKPI
-152 VDQANIFQVQ
+152 DQANIFKFQ
-162 QAQIDQLK
+162 QEQIEQLK
-170 KELEAALNSQNPL
+170 KELEEARKAQKPI
-183 EVSKEIREQRRKVSV
+183 EVSKEIQAKRHKISV
-198 NFAKKHQLTEA
+198 QFAKKHQLTEA

-214 IDKQLQEAGWE
+214 IDRQLQEVGWE
-225 ADTEKL
+225 ADSEKL
-231 NNWKFKTEPKK
+231 NNWKYKTAPQK

-256 QRADYALFKGLEFYG
+256 QRTDYALFKGLEFYG

-305 DNQMGDYKVPF
+305 DNDMGEYKVPF

-337 WDARNPK
+337 WDARNSK
-344 ENAYA
+344 ESAYA

-361 KLTAKNPDEANQDLV
+361 KLTSQNPELADKDLV
-376 NDNDFPKF
+376 DDEDFPKF

-392 AIKNIEEAIK
+392 AIKSIEEAIK
-402 DGKKRILL
+402 NGKKRILL

-443 RNSLGKQTADA
+443 RNSLGQQTADA
-454 IKDNKIGNLSISSI
+454 IKDNKIGNLSIASI

-473 LQDKLPDASTKI
+473 LKDKLPDASTKI

-496 LFYNDNEEE
+496 LFYNDDKEE

-527 KELSDKEYQF
+527 KELSEKEYHF

-569 TDIFGQPVYSY
+569 TDIFGKPVYSY

-612 KGAEISLF
+612 KGAEIDLF
-620 DQASESIKSEKL
+620 DQSSESIKSEKL

-650 NFNRVVCDYLAQNCL
+650 SFNRVVCDYLAQNCL

-678 AATDAHADMVVRLLR
+678 AATDSHADMVVRLLK
-693 EAFKKAGNPVEDD
+693 ESFKNAGNPVDDD

-723 LFKNEKNPNIV
+723 LFKNEKNPNIA

-776 EIHKAVFNIYD
+776 EIHKSVFNIYD

-805 KNVKHDIHYFVKR
+805 KNVSHDVHYFIDQKHQFEINDNF
-818 KDEFGISDI
+818 K
-827 SEQYQIDLSAA
+827 QYQIDMTAA
-838 VDRKIKCMNDAK
+838 IDRKIKRMNDSK
-850 RKDFERLTEIS
+850 RKEFERLTEIN
-861 SIDQWARDLVHL
+861 SIDQWARDLPRL
-873 NRKAFL
+873 NNQEFL
-879 NEWKN
+879 KEWKN
-884 IEQLDKLQGDK
+884 FEQLDRLSTGSQ
-895 PKQYISNAPDEY
+895 KQYISNEPDEY
-907 VGIERGYGQGNSDPE
+907 LGIERGYGQGNSNPE
-922 DYIESFNKFVKEH
+922 DYIESFNKFIKEN
-935 VNTIP
+935 VNEIP

-962 ELEKNGFKEHD
+962 ELEKKGFKEND
-973 LQSAWKSANQVQTT
+973 LQTAWKSANQVQTT

-996 AALGSKL
+996 AAVGSEL
-1003 VDHDVRIHNAMQKVY
+1003 VDHNVRIHNAMQKVY
-1018 GMANWNMV
+1018 GMADWNMV

-1033 IENQLISSTVL
+1033 IENQLLSSTVL

-1053 SNFFKRQGGYKQM
+1053 SNYFKRQGGYKQM
-1066 KKIFSDNADQII
+1066 RKIFSDNADQII

>member
-1 MAIQGKIEAE
+1 
-11 NMKNEDCRMSNFETT
+11 MSNFQTT
-26 KKDYQQYAKLA
+26 EEEYRQYAKLA

-48 KSSVAIFGN
+48 KSSVAVFGN
-57 FAEQLTREIMHLEGF
+57 FVEQLTREIMHLEGF

-78 QIDRINELKYRADY
+78 QIDRINELKYRGDY
-92 PPVVTK
+92 PPIVTK
-98 YLDDIRRIRN
+98 YLDDIRCIRN

-113 HQFVV
+113 HQFIV

-125 IDKKA
+125 VDKKA
-130 HLIWSYFL
+130 YIIWNYFL
-138 EVYSQDNPAKYQTP
+138 EVYSQDEVKEYKTP
-152 VDQANIFQVQ
+152 IDQANVFQLQ
-162 QAQIDQLK
+162 QEQIEQLK
-170 KELEAALNSQNPL
+170 KELEEARKAQEPI
-183 EVSKEIREQRRKVSV
+183 EVSKELQAKRHKISV
-198 NFAKKHQLTEA
+198 QFAKKHQLTEA

-214 IDKQLQEAGWE
+214 IDRQLQQAGWE
-225 ADTEKL
+225 ADSENL
-231 NNWKFKTEPKK
+231 NNWKYKTAPQK

-305 DNQMGDYKVPF
+305 DNDMGEYKVPF

-344 ENAYA
+344 ESAYA

-361 KLTAKNPDEANQDLV
+361 KLTSQNPEIADKDLV
-376 NDNDFPKF
+376 DDQDFPRF

-392 AIKNIEEAIK
+392 AIKSIEEAIK
-402 DGKKRILL
+402 YGKKRILL

-443 RNSLGKQTADA
+443 RNSLGQQTADA
-454 IKDNKIGNLSISSI
+454 IKDNKIGNLSIASI

-473 LQDKLPDASTKI
+473 LKDKLPDASTKI

-496 LFYNDNEEE
+496 LFYNDDKEE

-527 KELSDKEYQF
+527 KELSEKEYHF

-569 TDIFGQPVYSY
+569 TDIFGKPVYSY

-612 KGAEISLF
+612 KGTEIDLF
-620 DQASESIKSEKL
+620 DQSSESIKSEKL

-650 NFNRVVCDYLAQNCL
+650 SFNRVVCDYLAQNCL

-678 AATDAHADMVVRLLR
+678 AATDSHADMVVRLLK
-693 EAFKKAGNPVEDD
+693 ESFKNAGNPVDDD

-723 LFKNEKNPNIV
+723 LFKNEKNPNIA

-776 EIHKAVFNIYD
+776 EIHKSVFNIYD

-805 KNVKHDIHYFVKR
+805 KNVSHDVHYFIDQKHQFEINDNF
-818 KDEFGISDI
+818 K
-827 SEQYQIDLSAA
+827 QYQIDMTAA
-838 VDRKIKCMNDAK
+838 IDRKIKRMNDSK
-850 RKDFERLTEIS
+850 RKEFERLTEINS
-861 SIDQWARDLVHL
+861 VDQWAKDLHRL
-873 NRKAFL
+873 NNQEFL
-879 NEWKN
+879 KEWKN
-884 IEQLDKLQGDK
+884 FEQLDRLSTGSH
-895 PKQYISNAPDEY
+895 KQYISNEPDEY
-907 VGIERGYGQGNSDPE
+907 LGIERGYGQGNSNPE
-922 DYIESFNKFVKEH
+922 DYIESFNKFIKEN
-935 VNTIP
+935 VNEIP

-962 ELEKNGFKEHD
+962 ELEKKGFKEND
-973 LQSAWKSANQVQTT
+973 LQTAWKSANQVQTT

-996 AALGSKL
+996 AAVGSEL
-1003 VDHDVRIHNAMQKVY
+1003 VDHNVRIHNAMQKVY
-1018 GMANWNMV
+1018 GMADWNMV

-1033 IENQLISSTVL
+1033 IENQLLSSTVL

-1053 SNFFKRQGGYKQM
+1053 SNYFKRQGGYKQM
-1066 KKIFSDNADQII
+1066 RKIFSDNADQII

>member
-1 MAIQGKIEAE
+1 
-11 NMKNEDCRMSNFETT
+11 MSNFQTT
-26 KKDYQQYAKLA
+26 EEEYRQYAKLA

-48 KSSVAIFGN
+48 KSSVAVFGN

-78 QIDRINELKYRADY
+78 QIDRINELKYRGDY
-92 PPVVTK
+92 PPIVTK
-98 YLDDIRRIRN
+98 YLDDIRHIRN
-108 LADHD
+108 LANHD
-113 HQFVV
+113 HQFIV

-125 IDKKA
+125 VDKKA
-130 HLIWSYFL
+130 YIIWNYFL
-138 EVYSQDNPAKYQTP
+138 EVYSQDEVKEYKTP
-152 VDQANIFQVQ
+152 IDQANIFQLQ
-162 QAQIDQLK
+162 QEQIEQLK
-170 KELEAALNSQNPL
+170 KELEEARTAQKPV
-183 EVSKEIREQRRKVSV
+183 EVSKEIQAKRHKISV
-198 NFAKKHQLTEA
+198 QFAKKHQLTEA

-214 IDKQLQEAGWE
+214 IDRQLQQAGWE
-225 ADTEKL
+225 ADSENL
-231 NNWKFKTEPKK
+231 NNWKYKNAPQK

-287 QPKEYSREVPF
+287 QPKEYSRGVPF

-305 DNQMGDYKVPF
+305 DNDMGEYKVPF

-344 ENAYA
+344 ESAYA

-361 KLTAKNPDEANQDLV
+361 KLTSQNPELADQDLV
-376 NDNDFPKF
+376 DDQDFPKF

-392 AIKNIEEAIK
+392 AIKSIEEAIK
-402 DGKKRILL
+402 DGKKRVLL

-443 RNSLGKQTADA
+443 RNSLGQQTADA
-454 IKDNKIGNLSISSI
+454 IKDNKIGNLSIASI

-473 LQDKLPDASTKI
+473 LKDKLPDASTKI

-496 LFYNDNEEE
+496 LFYNDDKEE

-527 KELSDKEYQF
+527 KELSEKEYHF

-569 TDIFGQPVYSY
+569 TDIFGKPVYSY

-612 KGAEISLF
+612 KGAEIDLF
-620 DQASESIKSEKL
+620 DQSSESIKSEKL

-650 NFNRVVCDYLAQNCL
+650 SFNRVVCDYLAQNCL

-678 AATDAHADMVVRLLR
+678 AATDSHADMVVRLLK
-693 EAFKKAGNPVEDD
+693 ESFKNAGNPVDDD

-723 LFKNEKNPNIV
+723 LFKNEKNPNIA

-776 EIHKAVFNIYD
+776 EIHKSVFNIYD

-805 KNVKHDIHYFVKR
+805 KNVSHDVHYFIDQKHQFEVNDNFK
-818 KDEFGISDI
+818 
-827 SEQYQIDLSAA
+827 QYQIDMTAA
-838 VDRKIKCMNDAK
+838 IDRKIKRMNDSK
-850 RKDFERLTEIS
+850 RKEFERLTEIN
-861 SIDQWARDLVHL
+861 SIDQWARDLPRL
-873 NRKAFL
+873 NNQEFL
-879 NEWKN
+879 KEWKN
-884 IEQLDKLQGDK
+884 FEQLDRLSTGSH
-895 PKQYISNAPDEY
+895 KQYISNEPDEY
-907 VGIERGYGQGNSDPE
+907 LGIERGYGQGNSNPE
-922 DYIESFNKFVKEH
+922 DYIESFNKFIKEN
-935 VNTIP
+935 VNEIP

-962 ELEKNGFKEHD
+962 ELEKKGFKEND
-973 LQSAWKSANQVQTT
+973 LQTAWKSANQVQTT
-987 ADIISFIRQ
+987 ADIISFILQ
-996 AALGSKL
+996 AAVGSEL
-1003 VDHDVRIHNAMQKVY
+1003 VDHNVRIHNAMQKVY
-1018 GMANWNMV
+1018 GMADWNMV
-1026 QKSWLKK
+1026 QRQWLKR
-1033 IENQLISSTVL
+1033 IENQLLANTVL
-1044 GPNAETAFS
+1044 GPRAEEVF
-1053 SNFFKRQGGYKQM
+1053 NENYYFKRQGGYKQM
-1066 KKIFSDNADQII
+1066 KKIFADNADQII

>member
-1 MAIQGKIEAE
+1 
-11 NMKNEDCRMSNFETT
+11 MKNEDCRMSNFQTT
-26 KKDYQQYAKLA
+26 EEEYRQYAKLA

-48 KSSVAIFGN
+48 KSSVAVFGN
-57 FAEQLTREIMHLEGF
+57 FSEQLTREIMHLEGF

-78 QIDRINELKYRADY
+78 QIDRINELKYRGDY
-92 PPVVTK
+92 PPIVTK
-98 YLDDIRRIRN
+98 YLDDIRHIRN

-113 HQFVV
+113 HQFIV

-125 IDKKA
+125 VDKKA
-130 HLIWSYFL
+130 YIIWNYFL
-138 EVYSQDNPAKYQTP
+138 EVYSQDEVKEYKTP
-152 VDQANIFQVQ
+152 IDQANIFQLQ
-162 QAQIDQLK
+162 QEQIEQLK
-170 KELEAALNSQNPL
+170 KELEEARKAQKPV
-183 EVSKEIREQRRKVSV
+183 EVSKELQAKRHKISV
-198 NFAKKHQLTEA
+198 QFAKKHQLTEA

-214 IDKQLQEAGWE
+214 IDRQLQQAGWE
-225 ADTEKL
+225 ADSENL
-231 NNWKFKTEPKK
+231 NNWKYKTAPQK

-305 DNQMGDYKVPF
+305 DNDMGEYKVPF

-344 ENAYA
+344 ESAYA

-361 KLTAKNPDEANQDLV
+361 KLTSQNPELADQDLV
-376 NDNDFPKF
+376 DDQDFPKF

-392 AIKNIEEAIK
+392 AIKSIEEAIK

-443 RNSLGKQTADA
+443 RNSLGQQTADA
-454 IKDNKIGNLSISSI
+454 IKDNKIGNLSIASI

-473 LQDKLPDASTKI
+473 LKDKLPDASTKI

-496 LFYNDNEEE
+496 LFYNDDKEE

-527 KELSDKEYQF
+527 KELSEKEYHF

-569 TDIFGQPVYSY
+569 TDIFGKPVYSY

-612 KGAEISLF
+612 KGAEIDLF
-620 DQASESIKSEKL
+620 DQSSESIKSEKL

-650 NFNRVVCDYLAQNCL
+650 SFNRVVCDYLAQNCL

-678 AATDAHADMVVRLLR
+678 AATDSHADMVVRLLK
-693 EAFKKAGNPVEDD
+693 ESFKNAGNPVDDD

-723 LFKNEKNPNIV
+723 LFKNEKNPNIA

-776 EIHKAVFNIYD
+776 EIHKSVFNIYD

-805 KNVKHDIHYFVKR
+805 KNVSHDVHYFIDQKHQFEVNDNFK
-818 KDEFGISDI
+818 
-827 SEQYQIDLSAA
+827 QYQIDMTAA
-838 VDRKIKCMNDAK
+838 IDRKIKRMNDSK
-850 RKDFERLTEIS
+850 RKEFERLTEIN
-861 SIDQWARDLVHL
+861 SIDQWARDLPRL
-873 NRKAFL
+873 NNQEFL
-879 NEWKN
+879 KEWKN
-884 IEQLDKLQGDK
+884 FEQLDRLSTGSQ
-895 PKQYISNAPDEY
+895 KQYISNEPDEY
-907 VGIERGYGQGNSDPE
+907 LGIERGYGQGNSNPE
-922 DYIESFNKFVKEH
+922 DYIESFNKFIKEN
-935 VNTIP
+935 VNEIP

-962 ELEKNGFKEHD
+962 ELEKKGFKEND
-973 LQSAWKSANQVQTT
+973 LQTAWKNANQVQTT

-996 AALGSKL
+996 AAVGSEL
-1003 VDHDVRIHNAMQKVY
+1003 VDHNVRIHNAMQKVY
-1018 GMANWNMV
+1018 GMADWNMV
-1026 QKSWLKK
+1026 QRQWLKR
-1033 IENQLISSTVL
+1033 IENQLLANTVL
-1044 GPNAETAFS
+1044 GPRAEEVF
-1053 SNFFKRQGGYKQM
+1053 NENYYFKRQGGYKQM
-1066 KKIFSDNADQII
+1066 KKIFADNADQII

>member
-1 MAIQGKIEAE
+1 
-11 NMKNEDCRMSNFETT
+11 MSNFQTT
-26 KKDYQQYAKLA
+26 EEEYRQYAKLA

-48 KSSVAIFGN
+48 KSSVAVFGN

-78 QIDRINELKYRADY
+78 QIDRINELKYRGDY
-92 PPVVTK
+92 PPIVTK
-98 YLDDIRRIRN
+98 YLDDIRNIRN

-113 HQFVV
+113 HQFIV

-125 IDKKA
+125 VDKKA
-130 HLIWSYFL
+130 YIIWNYFL
-138 EVYSQDNPAKYQTP
+138 EVYSQDEVKEYKTP
-152 VDQANIFQVQ
+152 IDQANIFQLQ
-162 QAQIDQLK
+162 QEQIEQLK
-170 KELEAALNSQNPL
+170 KELEEARKAQKPV
-183 EVSKEIREQRRKVSV
+183 EVSKELQAKRHKISV
-198 NFAKKHQLTEA
+198 QFAKKHQLTEA

-214 IDKQLQEAGWE
+214 IDRQLQQAGWE
-225 ADTEKL
+225 ADSENL
-231 NNWKFKTEPKK
+231 NNWKYKTAPQK

-305 DNQMGDYKVPF
+305 DNDMGEYKVPF

-344 ENAYA
+344 ESAYA

-361 KLTAKNPDEANQDLV
+361 KLTSQNPEIADKDLV
-376 NDNDFPKF
+376 DDRDFPRF

-392 AIKNIEEAIK
+392 AIKSIEETIK

-443 RNSLGKQTADA
+443 RNSLGQQTADA
-454 IKDNKIGNLSISSI
+454 IKDNKIGNLSIASI

-473 LQDKLPDASTKI
+473 LKDKLPDASTKI

-496 LFYNDNEEE
+496 LFYNDDKEE

-527 KELSDKEYQF
+527 KELSEKEYHF

-569 TDIFGQPVYSY
+569 TDIFGKPVYSY

-612 KGAEISLF
+612 KGAEIDLF
-620 DQASESIKSEKL
+620 DQSSESIKSEKL

-650 NFNRVVCDYLAQNCL
+650 SFNRVVCDYLAQNCL

-678 AATDAHADMVVRLLR
+678 AATDSHADMVVRLLK
-693 EAFKKAGNPVEDD
+693 ESFKNAGNPVDDD

-723 LFKNEKNPNIV
+723 LFKNEKNPNIA

-776 EIHKAVFNIYD
+776 EIHKSVFNIYD

-805 KNVKHDIHYFVKR
+805 KNVSHDVHYFIDQKHQFEVNDNFK
-818 KDEFGISDI
+818 
-827 SEQYQIDLSAA
+827 QYQIDMTAA
-838 VDRKIKCMNDAK
+838 IDRKIKRMNDSK
-850 RKDFERLTEIS
+850 RKEFERLTEIN
-861 SIDQWARDLVHL
+861 SIDQWARDLPRL
-873 NRKAFL
+873 NNQEFL
-879 NEWKN
+879 KEWKN
-884 IEQLDKLQGDK
+884 FEQLDRLSTGSH
-895 PKQYISNAPDEY
+895 KQYISNEPDEY
-907 VGIERGYGQGNSDPE
+907 LGIERGYGQGNSNPE
-922 DYIESFNKFVKEH
+922 DYIESFNKFIKEN
-935 VNTIP
+935 VNEIP

-962 ELEKNGFKEHD
+962 ELEKKGFKEND
-973 LQSAWKSANQVQTT
+973 LQTAWKSANQVQTT

-996 AALGSKL
+996 AAVGSEL
-1003 VDHDVRIHNAMQKVY
+1003 VDHNVRIHNAMQKVY
-1018 GMANWNMV
+1018 GMADWNMV

-1033 IENQLISSTVL
+1033 IENQLLSSTVL

-1053 SNFFKRQGGYKQM
+1053 SNYFKRQGGYKQM
-1066 KKIFSDNADQII
+1066 RKIFSDNADQII

>member
-1 MAIQGKIEAE
+1 
-11 NMKNEDCRMSNFETT
+11 MSNFQTT
-26 KKDYQQYAKLA
+26 EEEYRQYAKLA

-43 IYSDP
+43 ICSDP
-48 KSSVAIFGN
+48 KSSVAVFGN

-78 QIDRINELKYRADY
+78 QIDRINELKYRGDY
-92 PPVVTK
+92 PPIVTK
-98 YLDDIRRIRN
+98 YLDDIRNIRN

-113 HQFVV
+113 HQFIV
-118 SKKQALE
+118 SKRQALE
-125 IDKKA
+125 VDKKA
-130 HLIWSYFL
+130 YIIWNYFL
-138 EVYSQDNPAKYQTP
+138 EVYSQDEVKEYKTP
-152 VDQANIFQVQ
+152 IDQANIFQLQ
-162 QAQIDQLK
+162 QEQIEQLK
-170 KELEAALNSQNPL
+170 KELEEARKAQTPV
-183 EVSKEIREQRRKVSV
+183 EVSKELQVKRHKISV
-198 NFAKKHQLTEA
+198 QFAKKHQLTEA

-214 IDKQLQEAGWE
+214 IDRQLQQAGWE
-225 ADTEKL
+225 ADSENL
-231 NNWKFKTEPKK
+231 NNWKYKTAPQK

-305 DNQMGDYKVPF
+305 DNDMGEYKVPF

-344 ENAYA
+344 ESAYA

-361 KLTAKNPDEANQDLV
+361 KLTSQNPELADKDLV
-376 NDNDFPKF
+376 DDQDFPKF

-392 AIKNIEEAIK
+392 AIKSIEESIK

-443 RNSLGKQTADA
+443 RNSLGQQTADA
-454 IKDNKIGNLSISSI
+454 IKDNKIGNLSIASI

-473 LQDKLPDASTKI
+473 LKDKLPDASTKI

-496 LFYNDNEEE
+496 LFYNDDKEE

-527 KELSDKEYQF
+527 KELSEKEYHF

-569 TDIFGQPVYSY
+569 TDIFGKPVYSY

-612 KGAEISLF
+612 KGAEIDLF
-620 DQASESIKSEKL
+620 DQSSESIKSEKL

-650 NFNRVVCDYLAQNCL
+650 SFNRVVCDYLAQNCL

-678 AATDAHADMVVRLLR
+678 AATDSHADMVVRLLK
-693 EAFKKAGNPVEDD
+693 ESFKNAGNPVDDD

-723 LFKNEKNPNIV
+723 LFKNEKNPNIA

-776 EIHKAVFNIYD
+776 EINKSVFNIYD

-805 KNVKHDIHYFVKR
+805 KNVSHDVHYFIDQKHQFEVNDNFK
-818 KDEFGISDI
+818 
-827 SEQYQIDLSAA
+827 QYQIDMTAA
-838 VDRKIKCMNDAK
+838 IDRKIKRMNDSK
-850 RKDFERLTEIS
+850 RKEFERLTEIN
-861 SIDQWARDLVHL
+861 SIDQWARDLPRL
-873 NRKAFL
+873 NNQEFL
-879 NEWKN
+879 KEWKN
-884 IEQLDKLQGDK
+884 FEQLDRLSTGSQ
-895 PKQYISNAPDEY
+895 KQYISNEPDEY
-907 VGIERGYGQGNSDPE
+907 LGIERGYGQGNSNPE
-922 DYIESFNKFVKEH
+922 DYIESFNKFIKEN
-935 VNTIP
+935 VNEIP

-962 ELEKNGFKEHD
+962 ELEKKGFKEND
-973 LQSAWKSANQVQTT
+973 LQTAWKSVNQVQTT

-996 AALGSKL
+996 AAVGSEL
-1003 VDHDVRIHNAMQKVY
+1003 VDHNVRIHNAMQKVY
-1018 GMANWNMV
+1018 GMADWNMV

-1033 IENQLISSTVL
+1033 IENQLLSSTVL

-1053 SNFFKRQGGYKQM
+1053 SNYFKRQGGYKQM
-1066 KKIFSDNADQII
+1066 RKIFSDNADQII

>member
-1 MAIQGKIEAE
+1 
-11 NMKNEDCRMSNFETT
+11 MSNFQTT
-26 KKDYQQYAKLA
+26 EEEYRQYAKLA

-48 KSSVAIFGN
+48 KSSVAVFGN

-78 QIDRINELKYRADY
+78 QIDRINELKYRGDY
-92 PPVVTK
+92 PPIVTK
-98 YLDDIRRIRN
+98 YLDDIRNIRN

-113 HQFVV
+113 HQFIV
-118 SKKQALE
+118 SKRQALE
-125 IDKKA
+125 VDKKA
-130 HLIWSYFL
+130 YIIWNYFL
-138 EVYSQDNPAKYQTP
+138 EVYSQDEVKEYKTP
-152 VDQANIFQVQ
+152 IDQANIFQLQ
-162 QAQIDQLK
+162 QEQIEQLK
-170 KELEAALNSQNPL
+170 KELEEARKAQTPV
-183 EVSKEIREQRRKVSV
+183 EVSKELQVKRHKISV
-198 NFAKKHQLTEA
+198 QFAKKHQLTEA

-214 IDKQLQEAGWE
+214 IDRQLQQAGWE
-225 ADTEKL
+225 ADSENL
-231 NNWKFKTEPKK
+231 NNWKYKTAPQN

-305 DNQMGDYKVPF
+305 DNDMGEYKVPF

-344 ENAYA
+344 ESAYA

-361 KLTAKNPDEANQDLV
+361 KLTSQNPELADQDLV
-376 NDNDFPKF
+376 DDQDFPKF

-392 AIKNIEEAIK
+392 AIKSIEEAIK

-443 RNSLGKQTADA
+443 RNSLGQQTADA
-454 IKDNKIGNLSISSI
+454 IKDNKIGNLSIASI

-473 LQDKLPDASTKI
+473 LKDKLPDASTKI

-496 LFYNDNEEE
+496 LFYNDDKEE

-527 KELSDKEYQF
+527 KELSEKEYHF

-569 TDIFGQPVYSY
+569 TDIFGKPVYSY

-612 KGAEISLF
+612 KGAEIDLF
-620 DQASESIKSEKL
+620 DQSSESIKSEKL

-650 NFNRVVCDYLAQNCL
+650 SFNRVVCDYLAQNCL

-678 AATDAHADMVVRLLR
+678 AATDSHADMVVRLLK
-693 EAFKKAGNPVEDD
+693 ESFKNAGNPVDDD

-723 LFKNEKNPNIV
+723 LFKNEKNPNIA

-776 EIHKAVFNIYD
+776 EIHKSVFNIYD

-805 KNVKHDIHYFVKR
+805 KNVSHDVHYFIDQKHQFEVNDNFK
-818 KDEFGISDI
+818 
-827 SEQYQIDLSAA
+827 QYQIDMTAA
-838 VDRKIKCMNDAK
+838 IDRKIKRMNDSK
-850 RKDFERLTEIS
+850 RKEFERLTEIN
-861 SIDQWARDLVHL
+861 SIDQWARDLPRL
-873 NRKAFL
+873 NNQEFL
-879 NEWKN
+879 KEWKN
-884 IEQLDKLQGDK
+884 FEQLDRLSTGSH
-895 PKQYISNAPDEY
+895 KQYISNEPDEY
-907 VGIERGYGQGNSDPE
+907 LGIERGYGQGNSNPE
-922 DYIESFNKFVKEH
+922 DYIESFNKFIKEN
-935 VNTIP
+935 VNEIP

-962 ELEKNGFKEHD
+962 ELEKKGFKEND
-973 LQSAWKSANQVQTT
+973 LQTAWKSANQVQTT

-996 AALGSKL
+996 AAVGSEL
-1003 VDHDVRIHNAMQKVY
+1003 VDHNVRIHNAMQKVY
-1018 GMANWNMV
+1018 GMADWNMV

-1033 IENQLISSTVL
+1033 IENQLLSSTVL

-1053 SNFFKRQGGYKQM
+1053 SNYFKRQGGYKQM
-1066 KKIFSDNADQII
+1066 RKIFSDNADQII

>member
-1 MAIQGKIEAE
+1 
-11 NMKNEDCRMSNFETT
+11 MKNEDCRMSNFQTT
-26 KKDYQQYAKLA
+26 EEEYRQYAKLA

-48 KSSVAIFGN
+48 KSSVAVFGN
-57 FAEQLTREIMHLEGF
+57 FSEQLTREIMHLEGF

-78 QIDRINELKYRADY
+78 QIDRINELKYRGDY
-92 PPVVTK
+92 PPIVTK
-98 YLDDIRRIRN
+98 YLDDIRHIRN

-113 HQFVV
+113 HQFIV

-125 IDKKA
+125 VDKKA
-130 HLIWSYFL
+130 YIIWNYFL
-138 EVYSQDNPAKYQTP
+138 EVYSQDEVKEYKTP
-152 VDQANIFQVQ
+152 IDQANIFQLQ
-162 QAQIDQLK
+162 QEQIEQLK
-170 KELEAALNSQNPL
+170 KELEEARKAQKPV
-183 EVSKEIREQRRKVSV
+183 EVSKELQSKRHKISV
-198 NFAKKHQLTEA
+198 QFAKKHQLTEA

-214 IDKQLQEAGWE
+214 IDRQLQQAGWE
-225 ADTEKL
+225 ADSENL
-231 NNWKFKTEPKK
+231 NNWKYKTAPQK

-305 DNQMGDYKVPF
+305 DNDMGEYKVPF

-344 ENAYA
+344 ESAYA

-361 KLTAKNPDEANQDLV
+361 KLTSQNPELADQDLV
-376 NDNDFPKF
+376 DDQDFPKF

-392 AIKNIEEAIK
+392 AIKSIEEAIK

-443 RNSLGKQTADA
+443 RNSLGQQTADA
-454 IKDNKIGNLSISSI
+454 IKDNKIGNLSIASI

-473 LQDKLPDASTKI
+473 LKDKLPDASTKI

-496 LFYNDNEEE
+496 LFYNDDKED

-527 KELSDKEYQF
+527 KELSEKEYHF

-569 TDIFGQPVYSY
+569 TDIFGKPVYSY

-612 KGAEISLF
+612 KGAEIDLF
-620 DQASESIKSEKL
+620 DQSSESIKSEKL

-650 NFNRVVCDYLAQNCL
+650 SFNRVVCDYLAQNCL

-678 AATDAHADMVVRLLR
+678 AATDSHADMVVRLLK
-693 EAFKKAGNPVEDD
+693 ESFKNAGNPVDDD

-723 LFKNEKNPNIV
+723 LFKNEKNPNIA

-776 EIHKAVFNIYD
+776 EIHKSVFNIYD

-805 KNVKHDIHYFVKR
+805 KNVSHDVHYFIDQKHQFEVNDNFK
-818 KDEFGISDI
+818 
-827 SEQYQIDLSAA
+827 QYQIDMTAA
-838 VDRKIKCMNDAK
+838 IDRKIKRMNDSK
-850 RKDFERLTEIS
+850 RKEFERLTEIN
-861 SIDQWARDLVHL
+861 SIDQWARDLPRL
-873 NRKAFL
+873 NNQEFL
-879 NEWKN
+879 KEWKN
-884 IEQLDKLQGDK
+884 FEQLDRLSTGSQ
-895 PKQYISNAPDEY
+895 KQYISNEPDEY
-907 VGIERGYGQGNSDPE
+907 LGIERGYGQGNSNPE
-922 DYIESFNKFVKEH
+922 DYIESFNKFIKEN
-935 VNTIP
+935 VNEIP

-962 ELEKNGFKEHD
+962 ELEKKGFKEND
-973 LQSAWKSANQVQTT
+973 LQTAWKNANQVQTT

-996 AALGSKL
+996 AAVGSEL
-1003 VDHDVRIHNAMQKVY
+1003 VDHNVRIHNAMQKVY
-1018 GMANWNMV
+1018 GMADWNMV

-1033 IENQLISSTVL
+1033 IENQLLSSTVL

-1053 SNFFKRQGGYKQM
+1053 SNYFKRQGGYKQM
-1066 KKIFSDNADQII
+1066 RKIFSDNADKII

>member
-1 MAIQGKIEAE
+1 
-11 NMKNEDCRMSNFETT
+11 MKNEDCRMSNFQTT
-26 KKDYQQYAKLA
+26 EEEYRQYAKLA

-48 KSSVAIFGN
+48 KSSVAVFGN

-78 QIDRINELKYRADY
+78 QIDRINELKYRGDY
-92 PPVVTK
+92 PPIVTK
-98 YLDDIRRIRN
+98 YLDDIRNIRN

-113 HQFVV
+113 HQFIV
-118 SKKQALE
+118 SKRQALE
-125 IDKKA
+125 VDKKA
-130 HLIWSYFL
+130 YIIWNYFL
-138 EVYSQDNPAKYQTP
+138 EVYSQDEVKEYKTP
-152 VDQANIFQVQ
+152 IDQANIFQLQ
-162 QAQIDQLK
+162 QEQIEQLK
-170 KELEAALNSQNPL
+170 KELEEARKAQTPV
-183 EVSKEIREQRRKVSV
+183 EVSKELQVKRHKISV
-198 NFAKKHQLTEA
+198 QFAKKHQLTEA

-214 IDKQLQEAGWE
+214 IDRQLQQAGWE
-225 ADTEKL
+225 ADSENL
-231 NNWKFKTEPKK
+231 NNWKYKTAPQK

-305 DNQMGDYKVPF
+305 DNDMGEYKVPF

-344 ENAYA
+344 ESAYA

-361 KLTAKNPDEANQDLV
+361 KLTSQNPELADQDLV
-376 NDNDFPKF
+376 DDQDFPKF

-392 AIKNIEEAIK
+392 AIKSIEEAIK

-443 RNSLGKQTADA
+443 RNSLGQQTADA
-454 IKDNKIGNLSISSI
+454 IKDNKIGNLSIASI

-473 LQDKLPDASTKI
+473 LKDKLPDASTKI

-496 LFYNDNEEE
+496 LFYNDDKEE

-527 KELSDKEYQF
+527 KELSEKEYHF

-569 TDIFGQPVYSY
+569 TDIFGKPVYSY

-612 KGAEISLF
+612 KGAEIDLF
-620 DQASESIKSEKL
+620 DQSSESIKSEKL

-650 NFNRVVCDYLAQNCL
+650 SFNRVVCDYLAQNCL

-678 AATDAHADMVVRLLR
+678 AATDSHADMVVRLLK
-693 EAFKKAGNPVEDD
+693 ESFKNAGNPVDDD

-723 LFKNEKNPNIV
+723 LFKNEKNPNIA

-776 EIHKAVFNIYD
+776 EIHKSVFNIYD

-805 KNVKHDIHYFVKR
+805 KNVSHDVHYFIDQKHQFEVNDNFK
-818 KDEFGISDI
+818 
-827 SEQYQIDLSAA
+827 QYQIDMTAA
-838 VDRKIKCMNDAK
+838 IDRKIKRMNDSK
-850 RKDFERLTEIS
+850 RKEFERLTEIN
-861 SIDQWARDLVHL
+861 SIDQWARDLPRL
-873 NRKAFL
+873 NNQEFL
-879 NEWKN
+879 KEWKN
-884 IEQLDKLQGDK
+884 FEQLDRLSTGSH
-895 PKQYISNAPDEY
+895 KQYISNEPDEY
-907 VGIERGYGQGNSDPE
+907 LGIERGYGQGNSNPE
-922 DYIESFNKFVKEH
+922 DYIESFNKFIKEN
-935 VNTIP
+935 VNEIP

-962 ELEKNGFKEHD
+962 ELEKKGFKEND
-973 LQSAWKSANQVQTT
+973 LQTAWKSANQVQTT

-996 AALGSKL
+996 AAVGSEL
-1003 VDHDVRIHNAMQKVY
+1003 VDHNVRIHNAMQKVY
-1018 GMANWNMV
+1018 GMADWNMV

-1033 IENQLISSTVL
+1033 IENQLLSSTVL

-1053 SNFFKRQGGYKQM
+1053 SNYFKRQGGYKQM
-1066 KKIFSDNADQII
+1066 RKIFSDNADQII

>member
-1 MAIQGKIEAE
+1 
-11 NMKNEDCRMSNFETT
+11 MKNEDCRMSNFQTT
-26 KKDYQQYAKLA
+26 EEEYRQYAKLA

-48 KSSVAIFGN
+48 KSSVAVFGN

-78 QIDRINELKYRADY
+78 QIDRINELKYRGDY
-92 PPVVTK
+92 PPIVTK
-98 YLDDIRRIRN
+98 YLDDIRNIRN

-113 HQFVV
+113 HQFIV
-118 SKKQALE
+118 SKRQALE
-125 IDKKA
+125 VDKKA
-130 HLIWSYFL
+130 YIIWNYFL
-138 EVYSQDNPAKYQTP
+138 EVYSQDEVKEYKTP
-152 VDQANIFQVQ
+152 IDQANIFQLQ
-162 QAQIDQLK
+162 QEQIEQLK
-170 KELEAALNSQNPL
+170 KELEEARKAQTPV
-183 EVSKEIREQRRKVSV
+183 EVSKELQVKRHKISV
-198 NFAKKHQLTEA
+198 QFAKKHQLTEA

-214 IDKQLQEAGWE
+214 IDRQLQQAGWE
-225 ADTEKL
+225 ADSENL
-231 NNWKFKTEPKK
+231 NNWKYKTAPQK

-305 DNQMGDYKVPF
+305 DNDMGEYKVPF

-344 ENAYA
+344 ESAYA

-361 KLTAKNPDEANQDLV
+361 KLTSQNPELADQDLV
-376 NDNDFPKF
+376 DDQDFPKF

-392 AIKNIEEAIK
+392 AIKSIEEAIK

-443 RNSLGKQTADA
+443 RNSLGQQTADA
-454 IKDNKIGNLSISSI
+454 IKDNKIGNLSIASI

-473 LQDKLPDASTKI
+473 LKDKLPDASTKI

-496 LFYNDNEEE
+496 LFYNDDKEE

-527 KELSDKEYQF
+527 KELSEKEYHF

-569 TDIFGQPVYSY
+569 TDIFGKPVYSY

-612 KGAEISLF
+612 KGAEIDLF
-620 DQASESIKSEKL
+620 DQSSESIKSEKL

-650 NFNRVVCDYLAQNCL
+650 SFNRVVCDYLAQNCL

-678 AATDAHADMVVRLLR
+678 AATDSHADMVVRLLK
-693 EAFKKAGNPVEDD
+693 ESFKNAGNPVDDD

-723 LFKNEKNPNIV
+723 LFKNEKNPNIA

-776 EIHKAVFNIYD
+776 EIHKSVFNIYD

-805 KNVKHDIHYFVKR
+805 KNVSHDVHYFIDQKHQFEINDNF
-818 KDEFGISDI
+818 K
-827 SEQYQIDLSAA
+827 QYQIDMTAA
-838 VDRKIKCMNDAK
+838 IDRKIKRMNDSK
-850 RKDFERLTEIS
+850 RKEFERLTEIN
-861 SIDQWARDLVHL
+861 SIDQWARDLPRL
-873 NRKAFL
+873 NNQEFL
-879 NEWKN
+879 KEWKN
-884 IEQLDKLQGDK
+884 FEQLDRLSTGSQ
-895 PKQYISNAPDEY
+895 KQYISNEPDEY
-907 VGIERGYGQGNSDPE
+907 LGIERGYGQGNSNPE
-922 DYIESFNKFVKEH
+922 DYIESFNKFIKEN
-935 VNTIP
+935 VNEIP
-940 ALQIVATR
+940 ALKIVATR

-962 ELEKNGFKEHD
+962 ELEKKGFKEND
-973 LQSAWKSANQVQTT
+973 LQTAWKNANQVQTT

-996 AALGSKL
+996 AAVGSEL
-1003 VDHDVRIHNAMQKVY
+1003 VDHNVRIHNAMQKVY
-1018 GMANWNMV
+1018 GMADWNMV

-1033 IENQLISSTVL
+1033 IENQLLSSTVL

-1053 SNFFKRQGGYKQM
+1053 SNYFKRQGGYKQM
-1066 KKIFSDNADQII
+1066 RKIFSDNADQII

>member
-1 MAIQGKIEAE
+1 
-11 NMKNEDCRMSNFETT
+11 MKNEDCRMSNFQTT
-26 KKDYQQYAKLA
+26 EEEYRQYAKLA

-48 KSSVAIFGN
+48 KSSVAVFGN

-72 GDWNLK
+72 GDWDLK
-78 QIDRINELKYRADY
+78 QIDRINELKYRGDY
-92 PPVVTK
+92 PPIVTK
-98 YLDDIRRIRN
+98 YLDDIRNIRN

-113 HQFVV
+113 HQFIV
-118 SKKQALE
+118 SKRQALE
-125 IDKKA
+125 VDKKA
-130 HLIWSYFL
+130 YIIWNYFL
-138 EVYSQDNPAKYQTP
+138 EVYSQDEVKEYKTP
-152 VDQANIFQVQ
+152 IDQANIFQLQ
-162 QAQIDQLK
+162 QEQIEQLK
-170 KELEAALNSQNPL
+170 KELEEARKAQTPV
-183 EVSKEIREQRRKVSV
+183 EVSKELQVKRHKISV
-198 NFAKKHQLTEA
+198 QFAKKHQLTEA

-214 IDKQLQEAGWE
+214 IDRQLQQAGWE
-225 ADTEKL
+225 ADSENL
-231 NNWKFKTEPKK
+231 NNWKYKTAPQK

-305 DNQMGDYKVPF
+305 DNDMGEYRVPF

-344 ENAYA
+344 ESAYA

-361 KLTAKNPDEANQDLV
+361 KLTSQNPELADQDLV
-376 NDNDFPKF
+376 DDQDFPKF

-392 AIKNIEEAIK
+392 AIKSIEEAIK

-443 RNSLGKQTADA
+443 RNSLGQQTADA
-454 IKDNKIGNLSISSI
+454 IKDNKIGNLSIASI

-473 LQDKLPDASTKI
+473 LKDKLPDASTKI

-496 LFYNDNEEE
+496 LFYNDDKEE

-527 KELSDKEYQF
+527 KELSEKEYHF

-569 TDIFGQPVYSY
+569 TDIFGKPVYSY

-612 KGAEISLF
+612 KGAEIDLF
-620 DQASESIKSEKL
+620 DQSSESIKSEKL

-650 NFNRVVCDYLAQNCL
+650 SFNRVVCDYLAQNCL

-678 AATDAHADMVVRLLR
+678 AATDSHADMVVRLLK
-693 EAFKKAGNPVEDD
+693 ESFKNAGNPVDDD

-723 LFKNEKNPNIV
+723 LFKNEKNPNIA

-776 EIHKAVFNIYD
+776 EIHKSVFNIYD

-805 KNVKHDIHYFVKR
+805 KNVSHDVHYFIDQKHQFEVNDNFK
-818 KDEFGISDI
+818 
-827 SEQYQIDLSAA
+827 QYQIDMTAA
-838 VDRKIKCMNDAK
+838 IDRKIKRMNDSK
-850 RKDFERLTEIS
+850 RKEFERLTEIN
-861 SIDQWARDLVHL
+861 SIDQWARDLPRL
-873 NRKAFL
+873 NNQEFL
-879 NEWKN
+879 KEWKN
-884 IEQLDKLQGDK
+884 FEQLDRLSTGSH
-895 PKQYISNAPDEY
+895 KQYISNEPDEY
-907 VGIERGYGQGNSDPE
+907 LGIERGYGQGNSNPE
-922 DYIESFNKFVKEH
+922 DYIESFNKFIKEN
-935 VNTIP
+935 VNEIP

-962 ELEKNGFKEHD
+962 ELEKKGFKEND
-973 LQSAWKSANQVQTT
+973 LQTAWKSANQVQTT

-996 AALGSKL
+996 AAVGSEL
-1003 VDHDVRIHNAMQKVY
+1003 VDHNVRIHNAMQKVY
-1018 GMANWNMV
+1018 GMADWNMV

-1033 IENQLISSTVL
+1033 IENQLLSSTVL

-1053 SNFFKRQGGYKQM
+1053 SNYFKRQGGYKQM
-1066 KKIFSDNADQII
+1066 RKIFSDNADQII

>member
-1 MAIQGKIEAE
+1 
-11 NMKNEDCRMSNFETT
+11 MKNEDCRMSNFQTT
-26 KKDYQQYAKLA
+26 EEEYRQYAKLA

-48 KSSVAIFGN
+48 KSSVAVFGN

-78 QIDRINELKYRADY
+78 QIDRINELKYRGDY
-92 PPVVTK
+92 PPIVTK
-98 YLDDIRRIRN
+98 YLDDIRHIRN

-113 HQFVV
+113 HQFIV

-125 IDKKA
+125 VDKKA
-130 HLIWSYFL
+130 YIIWNYFL
-138 EVYSQDNPAKYQTP
+138 EVYSQDEVKEYKTP
-152 VDQANIFQVQ
+152 IDQANIFQLQ
-162 QAQIDQLK
+162 QEQIEQLK
-170 KELEAALNSQNPL
+170 KELEEARKAQKPV
-183 EVSKEIREQRRKVSV
+183 EVSKEIQAKRHKISV
-198 NFAKKHQLTEA
+198 QFAKKHQLTEA

-214 IDKQLQEAGWE
+214 IDRQLQQAGWE
-225 ADTEKL
+225 ADSENL
-231 NNWKFKTEPKK
+231 NNWKYKNAPQK

-305 DNQMGDYKVPF
+305 DNDMGEYKVPF

-344 ENAYA
+344 ESAYA

-361 KLTAKNPDEANQDLV
+361 KLTSQNPELADKDLV
-376 NDNDFPKF
+376 DDQDFPKF

-392 AIKNIEEAIK
+392 AIKSIEEAIK
-402 DGKKRILL
+402 DGKKRVLL

-443 RNSLGKQTADA
+443 RNSLGQQTADA
-454 IKDNKIGNLSISSI
+454 IKDNKIGNLSIASI
-468 YGVKE
+468 YDVKE
-473 LQDKLPDASTKI
+473 LKDKLPDASTKI

-496 LFYNDNEEE
+496 LFYNDDKEE

-527 KELSDKEYQF
+527 KELSEKEYHF

-569 TDIFGQPVYSY
+569 TDIFGKPVYSY

-612 KGAEISLF
+612 KGAEIDLF
-620 DQASESIKSEKL
+620 DQSSESIKSEKL

-650 NFNRVVCDYLAQNCL
+650 SFNRVVCDYLAQNCL

-678 AATDAHADMVVRLLR
+678 AATDSHADMVVRLLK
-693 EAFKKAGNPVEDD
+693 ESFKNAGNPVDDD

-723 LFKNEKNPNIV
+723 LFKNEKNPNIA

-776 EIHKAVFNIYD
+776 EIHKSVFNIYD

-805 KNVKHDIHYFVKR
+805 KNVSHDVHYFIDQKHQFEINDNF
-818 KDEFGISDI
+818 K
-827 SEQYQIDLSAA
+827 QYQIDMTAA
-838 VDRKIKCMNDAK
+838 IDRKIKRMNDSK
-850 RKDFERLTEIS
+850 RKEFERLTEINS
-861 SIDQWARDLVHL
+861 VDQWARDLPRL
-873 NRKAFL
+873 NNQEFL
-879 NEWKN
+879 KEWKN
-884 IEQLDKLQGDK
+884 FEQLDRLSTGSH
-895 PKQYISNAPDEY
+895 KQYISNEPDKY
-907 VGIERGYGQGNSDPE
+907 LGIERGYGQGNSNPE
-922 DYIESFNKFVKEH
+922 DYIESFNKFIKEN
-935 VNTIP
+935 VNEIP

-962 ELEKNGFKEHD
+962 ELEKKGFKEND
-973 LQSAWKSANQVQTT
+973 LQTAWKNANQVQTT

-996 AALGSKL
+996 AAVGSEL
-1003 VDHDVRIHNAMQKVY
+1003 VDHNVRIHNAMQKVY
-1018 GMANWNMV
+1018 GMADWNMV

-1033 IENQLISSTVL
+1033 IENQLLSSTVL

-1053 SNFFKRQGGYKQM
+1053 SNYFKRQGGYKQM
-1066 KKIFSDNADQII
+1066 RKIFSDNADKII

>member
-1 MAIQGKIEAE
+1 
-11 NMKNEDCRMSNFETT
+11 MSNFQTT
-26 KKDYQQYAKLA
+26 EEEYRQYAKLA

-48 KSSVAIFGN
+48 KSSVAVFGN

-78 QIDRINELKYRADY
+78 QIDRINELKYRGDY
-92 PPVVTK
+92 PPIVTK
-98 YLDDIRRIRN
+98 YLDDIRNIRN

-113 HQFVV
+113 HQFIV

-125 IDKKA
+125 VDKKA
-130 HLIWSYFL
+130 YIIWNYFL
-138 EVYSQDNPAKYQTP
+138 EVYSQDEVKEYKTP
-152 VDQANIFQVQ
+152 IDQANIFQLQ
-162 QAQIDQLK
+162 QEQIEQLK
-170 KELEAALNSQNPL
+170 KELEEARKAQKPV
-183 EVSKEIREQRRKVSV
+183 EVSKELQVKRHKISV
-198 NFAKKHQLTEA
+198 QFAKKHQLTEA

-214 IDKQLQEAGWE
+214 IDRQLQQAGWE
-225 ADTEKL
+225 ADSENL
-231 NNWKFKTEPKK
+231 NNWKYKTAPQK

-305 DNQMGDYKVPF
+305 DNDMGEYKVPF

-344 ENAYA
+344 ESAYA

-361 KLTAKNPDEANQDLV
+361 KLTSQNPELADQDLV
-376 NDNDFPKF
+376 DDQDFPKF

-392 AIKNIEEAIK
+392 AIKSIEEAIK

-443 RNSLGKQTADA
+443 RNSLGQQTADA
-454 IKDNKIGNLSISSI
+454 IKDNKIGNLSIASI

-473 LQDKLPDASTKI
+473 LKDKLPDASTKI

-496 LFYNDNEEE
+496 LFYNDDKEE

-527 KELSDKEYQF
+527 KELSEKEYHF

-569 TDIFGQPVYSY
+569 TDIFGKPVYSY

-612 KGAEISLF
+612 KGAEIDLF
-620 DQASESIKSEKL
+620 DQSSESIKSEKL

-650 NFNRVVCDYLAQNCL
+650 SFNRVVCDYLAQNCL

-678 AATDAHADMVVRLLR
+678 AATDSHADMVVRLLK
-693 EAFKKAGNPVEDD
+693 ESFKNAGNPVDDD

-723 LFKNEKNPNIV
+723 LFKNEKNPNIA

-776 EIHKAVFNIYD
+776 EIHKSVFNIYD

-805 KNVKHDIHYFVKR
+805 KNVSHDVHYFIDQKHQFEVNDNFK
-818 KDEFGISDI
+818 
-827 SEQYQIDLSAA
+827 QYQIDMTAA
-838 VDRKIKCMNDAK
+838 IDRKIKRMNDSK
-850 RKDFERLTEIS
+850 RKEFERLTEIN
-861 SIDQWARDLVHL
+861 SIDQWARDLPRL
-873 NRKAFL
+873 NNQEFL
-879 NEWKN
+879 KEWKN
-884 IEQLDKLQGDK
+884 FEQLDRLSTGSQ
-895 PKQYISNAPDEY
+895 KQYISNEPDEY
-907 VGIERGYGQGNSDPE
+907 LGIERGYGQGNSNPE
-922 DYIESFNKFVKEH
+922 DYIESFNKFIKEN
-935 VNTIP
+935 VNEIP

-962 ELEKNGFKEHD
+962 ELEKKGFKEND
-973 LQSAWKSANQVQTT
+973 LQTAWKSANQVQTT

-996 AALGSKL
+996 AAVGSEL
-1003 VDHDVRIHNAMQKVY
+1003 VDHNVRIHNAMQKVY
-1018 GMANWNMV
+1018 GMADWNMV

-1033 IENQLISSTVL
+1033 IENQLLSSTVL

-1053 SNFFKRQGGYKQM
+1053 SNYFKRQGGYKQM
-1066 KKIFSDNADQII
+1066 RKIFSDNADQII

>member
-1 MAIQGKIEAE
+1 
-11 NMKNEDCRMSNFETT
+11 MSNFQTT
-26 KKDYQQYAKLA
+26 EEEYRQYAKLA

-48 KSSVAIFGN
+48 KSSVAVFGN

-78 QIDRINELKYRADY
+78 QIDRINELKYRGDY
-92 PPVVTK
+92 PPIVTK
-98 YLDDIRRIRN
+98 YLDDIRHIRN
-108 LADHD
+108 LANHD
-113 HQFVV
+113 HQFIV

-125 IDKKA
+125 VDKKA
-130 HLIWSYFL
+130 YIIWNYFL
-138 EVYSQDNPAKYQTP
+138 EVYSQDEVKEYKTP
-152 VDQANIFQVQ
+152 IDQANIFQLQ
-162 QAQIDQLK
+162 QEQIEQLK
-170 KELEAALNSQNPL
+170 KELEEARTAQKPV
-183 EVSKEIREQRRKVSV
+183 EVSKEIQAKRHKISV
-198 NFAKKHQLTEA
+198 QFAKKHQLTEA

-214 IDKQLQEAGWE
+214 IDRQLQQAGWE
-225 ADTEKL
+225 ADSENL
-231 NNWKFKTEPKK
+231 NNWKYKNAPQK

-287 QPKEYSREVPF
+287 QPKEYSRGVPF

-305 DNQMGDYKVPF
+305 DNDMGEYKVPF

-344 ENAYA
+344 ESAYA

-361 KLTAKNPDEANQDLV
+361 KLTSQNPELADQDLV
-376 NDNDFPKF
+376 DDQDFPKF

-392 AIKNIEEAIK
+392 AIKSIEEAIK
-402 DGKKRILL
+402 DGKKRVLL

-443 RNSLGKQTADA
+443 RNSLGQQTADA
-454 IKDNKIGNLSISSI
+454 IKDNKIGNLSIASI

-473 LQDKLPDASTKI
+473 LKDKLPDASTKI

-496 LFYNDNEEE
+496 LFYNDDKEE

-527 KELSDKEYQF
+527 KELSEKEYHF

-569 TDIFGQPVYSY
+569 TDIFGKPVYSY

-612 KGAEISLF
+612 KGAEIDLF
-620 DQASESIKSEKL
+620 DQSSESIKSEKL

-650 NFNRVVCDYLAQNCL
+650 SFNRVVCDYLAQNCL

-678 AATDAHADMVVRLLR
+678 AATDSHADMVVRLLK
-693 EAFKKAGNPVEDD
+693 ESFKNAGNPVDDD

-723 LFKNEKNPNIV
+723 LFKNEKNPNIA

-776 EIHKAVFNIYD
+776 EIHKSVFNIYD

-805 KNVKHDIHYFVKR
+805 KNVSHDVHYFIDQKHQFEVNDNFK
-818 KDEFGISDI
+818 
-827 SEQYQIDLSAA
+827 QYQIDMTAA
-838 VDRKIKCMNDAK
+838 IDRKIKRMNDSK
-850 RKDFERLTEIS
+850 RKEFERLTEIN
-861 SIDQWARDLVHL
+861 SIDQWARDLPRL
-873 NRKAFL
+873 NNQEFL
-879 NEWKN
+879 KEWKN
-884 IEQLDKLQGDK
+884 FEQLDRLSTGSH
-895 PKQYISNAPDEY
+895 KQYISNEQDEY
-907 VGIERGYGQGNSDPE
+907 LGIERGYGQGNSNPE
-922 DYIESFNKFVKEH
+922 DYIESFNKFIKEN
-935 VNTIP
+935 VNEIP

-962 ELEKNGFKEHD
+962 ELEKKGFKEND
-973 LQSAWKSANQVQTT
+973 LQTAWKSANQVQTT

-996 AALGSKL
+996 AAVGSEL
-1003 VDHDVRIHNAMQKVY
+1003 VDHNVRIHNAMQKVY
-1018 GMANWNMV
+1018 GMADWNMV
-1026 QKSWLKK
+1026 QRQWLKR
-1033 IENQLISSTVL
+1033 IENQLLANTVL
-1044 GPNAETAFS
+1044 GPRAEEVF
-1053 SNFFKRQGGYKQM
+1053 NENYYFKRQGGYKQM
-1066 KKIFSDNADQII
+1066 KKIFADNADQII

>member
-1 MAIQGKIEAE
+1 
-11 NMKNEDCRMSNFETT
+11 MKNEDCRMSNFQTT
-26 KKDYQQYAKLA
+26 EEEYRQYAKLA

-48 KSSVAIFGN
+48 KSSVAVFGN
-57 FAEQLTREIMHLEGF
+57 FAEQLTREIMHFEGF

-78 QIDRINELKYRADY
+78 QIDRINELKYRGDY
-92 PPVVTK
+92 PPIVTK
-98 YLDDIRRIRN
+98 YLDDIRNVRN

-113 HQFVV
+113 HQFIV
-118 SKKQALE
+118 SKRQALE
-125 IDKKA
+125 VDKKA
-130 HLIWSYFL
+130 YIIWNYFL
-138 EVYSQDNPAKYQTP
+138 EVYSQDEVKEYKTP
-152 VDQANIFQVQ
+152 IDQANIFQLQ
-162 QAQIDQLK
+162 QEQIEQLK
-170 KELEAALNSQNPL
+170 KELEEARKAQTPV
-183 EVSKEIREQRRKVSV
+183 EVSKELQVKRHKISV
-198 NFAKKHQLTEA
+198 QFAKKHQLTEA

-214 IDKQLQEAGWE
+214 IDRQLQQAGWE
-225 ADTEKL
+225 ADSENL
-231 NNWKFKTEPKK
+231 NNWKYKTAPQK

-305 DNQMGDYKVPF
+305 DNDMGEYKVPF

-344 ENAYA
+344 ESAYA

-361 KLTAKNPDEANQDLV
+361 KLTSQNPELADKDLV
-376 NDNDFPKF
+376 DDQDFPKF

-392 AIKNIEEAIK
+392 AIKSIEESIK

-443 RNSLGKQTADA
+443 RNSLGQQTADA
-454 IKDNKIGNLSISSI
+454 IKDNKIGNLSIASI

-473 LQDKLPDASTKI
+473 LKDKLPDASTKI

-496 LFYNDNEEE
+496 LFYNDDKEE

-527 KELSDKEYQF
+527 KELSEKEYHF

-569 TDIFGQPVYSY
+569 TDIFGKPVYSY

-612 KGAEISLF
+612 KGAEIDLF
-620 DQASESIKSEKL
+620 DQSSESIKSEKL

-650 NFNRVVCDYLAQNCL
+650 SFNRVVCDYLAQNCL

-678 AATDAHADMVVRLLR
+678 AATDSHADMVVRLLK
-693 EAFKKAGNPVEDD
+693 ESFKNAGNPVDDD

-723 LFKNEKNPNIV
+723 LFKNEKNPNIA

-776 EIHKAVFNIYD
+776 EINKSVFNIYD

-805 KNVKHDIHYFVKR
+805 KNVSHDVHYFIDQKHQFEVNDNFK
-818 KDEFGISDI
+818 
-827 SEQYQIDLSAA
+827 QYQIDMTAA
-838 VDRKIKCMNDAK
+838 IDRKIKRMNDSK
-850 RKDFERLTEIS
+850 RKEFERLTEIN
-861 SIDQWARDLVHL
+861 SIDQWARDLPRL
-873 NRKAFL
+873 NNQEFL
-879 NEWKN
+879 KEWKN
-884 IEQLDKLQGDK
+884 FEQLDRLSTGSQ
-895 PKQYISNAPDEY
+895 KQYISNEPDEY
-907 VGIERGYGQGNSDPE
+907 LGIERGYGQGNSNPE
-922 DYIESFNKFVKEH
+922 DYIESFNKFIKEN
-935 VNTIP
+935 VNEIP

-962 ELEKNGFKEHD
+962 ELEKKGFKEND
-973 LQSAWKSANQVQTT
+973 LQTAWKSVNQVQTT

-996 AALGSKL
+996 AAVGSEL
-1003 VDHDVRIHNAMQKVY
+1003 VDHNVRIHNAMQKVY
-1018 GMANWNMV
+1018 GMADWNMV

-1033 IENQLISSTVL
+1033 IENQLLSSTVL

-1053 SNFFKRQGGYKQM
+1053 SNYFKRQGGYKQM
-1066 KKIFSDNADQII
+1066 RKIFSDNADQII